1 MKRYLINRFIIHC
14 PLFFSL
20 VLLLTTG
27 CSEHESLQQDT
38 GKRVRIDIR
47 GEVQQE
53 YVTRA
58 NDGGFAD
65 GDNIGVFI
73 VNRDGG
79 NAVALNAEGNHADNV
94 KFTYDA
100 SSGLWAGAYD
110 LYWKDLS
117 TSVDAYSYYPFSS
130 SLSSVDAFPLTIR
143 DKQQGEADGEALS
156 GYEASDF
163 LWAKAENVAPG
174 NTINLK
180 HQHVMAG
187 VQVIL
192 EQGSGFTADSWN
204 TLQKV
209 VLIENTRV
217 NAQVNLS
224 TGTVSLADE
233 MVKTIIPQQNGSVW
247 RAVVA
252 PQAIAANKTLLNI
265 TVDGT
270 SYEFKRSSQTT
281 LQPGKLHKFT
291 IKVDKREPSGD
302 YAFSLISE
310 AITPW
315 ENDKESHN
323 GAAREYITINVDEGE
338 YLGDIIDQMGIDP
351 KEVINLKL
359 TGTIVG
365 SGSFD
370 YIRENLTNLEA
381 INMKTLRTKD
391 QYTFRWEG
399 GWGEPPYGMKTHND
413 DYIPFEAFDRMLFL
427 SYLVLPDSL
436 KGISGRAFNQTNL
449 HGSLILP
456 DGLKYIGG
464 GAFAQARALTG
475 ELYIPS
481 TVEYIGGD
489 AFSYTE
495 LSGELI
501 LPEHMIYLGDRAFGF
516 CKFLTGRIHI
526 PDGLDEVNAAW
537 WGTNITGVAVIPQ
550 GVKRIN
556 GIGCVVSDIIIP
568 EGVEEIKGPIAS
580 ADMPLFRGIYSDRL
594 YDFLTNDIKL
604 PKTLTKMCDWA
615 FGSAQMKHVS
625 LPEGLEFIET
635 RAFERC
641 NLQDTLTIPSTVI
654 QIKEGAFED
663 NEKLAAVILPKGLEE
678 IEGSAFRGCHS
689 LYYIQCLKPEPPVLA
704 GDAFNGVEK
713 NECALVVPEGSVDA
727 YRNAE
732 GWKEFKRISAYQ
744 NFVCRPMQ
752 AKLLNKSNTRTI
764 VLNSD
769 GNWKI
774 TSCPDWI
781 HPSKTSGFKKTE
793 LTVTIDAL
801 AHGSADREGSIIF
814 TLTDKTDAGG
824 KAITC
829 DYKVKQFNY
838 EYEEDGQAQLQKA
851 TKGTGINI
859 VFVGDGYDAEDIA
872 KGSFL
877 EDMKEGME
885 YFFAVEPYKTY
896 KEYFNV
902 YADFAL
908 SYESGVCSNVNIWR
922 QTKFGT
928 TYGSGANG
936 RLGIK
941 DIDVFNYVLNDVVN
955 SAITDANVNQSLIIC
970 VPNDNAYEGVTA
982 LYGSGAAIAF
992 VPHSRFDYPNDYR
1005 GLIQHEAG
1013 GHGFGKLGD
1022 EYVYHRDNIWTCSC
1036 ICCAHADHVAADKT
1050 LGWYRNLS
1058 LNGKYKEIDWTH
1070 LIFDSRYGDI
1080 VDIYEGAYMH
1090 GRGIYRS
1097 EVNSCMNNN
1106 VPYYNTISRQAIV
1119 ERIMEYSGG
1128 TFDFETFVSKDSRAM
1143 GEKFLTRSG
1152 GNGSAD
1158 GAMHAQMPI
1167 IRKGSPL
1174 DYLKKKG
1181 GNR

>member
-1 MKRYLINRFIIHC
+1 MNSQKITRNIFCLAA
-14 PLFFSL
+14 
-20 VLLLTTG
+20 VLLLAG

-79 NAVALNAEGNHADNV
+79 NAVALKAEGNHADNV

-100 SSGLWAGAYD
+100 ASGLWTGAYD

-117 TSVDAYSYYPFSS
+117 TSVDAYSYYPFNS
-130 SLSSVDAFPLTIR
+130 SLSSVEAFSVAIR
-143 DKQQGEADGEALS
+143 EKQQSVADGEVLS
-156 GYEASDF
+156 GYEASDI

-174 NTINLK
+174 NTIHLK

-224 TGTVSLADE
+224 TGAVSLADE
-233 MVKTIIPQQNGSVW
+233 TVKTIIPQQNGSVW

-252 PQAIAANKTLLNI
+252 PQTIAANKRLLNI

-281 LQPGKLHKFT
+281 LLSGKLHKFT
-291 IKVDKREPSGD
+291 IKVDKREPAGD
-302 YAFSLISE
+302 YEFTLISE

-323 GAAREYITINVDEGE
+323 GAAREYITINVNEGE
-338 YLGDIIDQMGIDP
+338 YIGDVVERMNLDP
-351 KEVINLKL
+351 KEIINLKL
-359 TGTIVG
+359 TGVILG
-365 SGSFD
+365 SQSFD
-370 YIRENLTNLEA
+370 YIHKNMENLVA
-381 INMKTLRTKD
+381 INMKTLRTKN
-391 QYTFRWEG
+391 QYTFRWQG
-399 GWGEPPYGMKTHND
+399 GWGDIPYGLKDYND
-413 DYIPFEAFDRMLFL
+413 DYIPFEAFDRMWYL
-427 SYLVLPDSL
+427 SYLILPDSL

-449 HGSLILP
+449 RGSLILP
-456 DGLKYIGG
+456 YGLKYIGG
-464 GAFAQARALTG
+464 EAFAQVRALTG

-481 TVEYIGGD
+481 TVEYIGDG
-489 AFSYTE
+489 AFCYTE
-495 LSGELI
+495 LSGEVV
-501 LPEHMIYLGDRAFGF
+501 LPEHMNFLGGNVFKE
-516 CKFLTGRIHI
+516 CKFLTGQIHI
-526 PDGLDEVNAAW
+526 PEGLDELNTSFAPNMTAKV
-537 WGTNITGVAVIPQ
+537 VQIPQ
-550 GVKRIN
+550 GVKKVK
-556 GIGCVVSDIIIP
+556 GLGGQPASVVIP
-568 EGVEEIKGPIAS
+568 EGVEEIGQYAFSNLPS
-580 ADMPLFRGIYSDRL
+580 LQG
-594 YDFLTNDIKL
+594 DIKI
-604 PKTLTKMCDWA
+604 PST
-615 FGSAQMKHVS
+615 VRVIV
-625 LPEGLEFIET
+625 PEGLEFIQGST
-635 RAFERC
+635 FYGCRY
-641 NLQDTLTIPSTVI
+641 LQDTITIPSTVI
-654 QIKEGAFED
+654 QIQSHAFHDCEKLNAVVLPKRLEEIKEGAFE
-663 NEKLAAVILPKGLEE
+663 NC
-678 IEGSAFRGCHS
+678 RS
-689 LYYIQCLKPEPPVLA
+689 LYYVQCLNPEPPILNSSS
-704 GDAFNGVEK
+704 FNGVEK

-727 YRNAE
+727 YRNAD
-732 GWKEFKRISAYQ
+732 GWKEFKRISAYR

>member
-1 MKRYLINRFIIHC
+1 MKRYLSKLSIIYY
-14 PLFFSL
+14 PLAFSAA
-20 VLLLTTG
+20 LLLMAG
-27 CSEHESLQQDT
+27 CSEHESLQQDA
-38 GKRVRIDIR
+38 GKRVRIDIH

-79 NAVALNAEGNHADNV
+79 NAVALKAEGNHADNV

-100 SSGLWAGAYD
+100 ESGLWTGAYD

-117 TSVDAYSYYPFSS
+117 TSVDAYSYYPFNS
-130 SLSSVDAFPLTIR
+130 SLSSVEAFPVTIR
-143 DKQQGEADGEALS
+143 EKQQGEADGEVLS

-180 HQHVMAG
+180 HRHVMAG
-187 VQVIL
+187 MQVIL

-217 NAQVNLS
+217 NTQVNLS
-224 TGTVSLADE
+224 TGAVSLADE
-233 MVKTIIPQQNGSVW
+233 TVKTIIPQQNGSVW

-252 PQAIAANKTLLNI
+252 PQIIAANKLLLNI

-291 IKVDKREPSGD
+291 IKVDKREPAGD
-302 YAFSLISE
+302 YEFSLISE

-323 GAAREYITINVDEGE
+323 GAAREYITINVEEGE
-338 YLGDIIDQMGIDP
+338 YLGDIIEGMKLDP
-351 KEVINLKL
+351 AEIVNLKL
-359 TGTIVG
+359 TGTIKG
-365 SGSFD
+365 NPSFD
-370 YIRENLTNLEA
+370 YIREKMKGVEA
-381 INMKTLRTKD
+381 LNMKELRTKD
-391 QYTFRWEG
+391 IRIRYWES
-399 GWGEPPYGMKTHND
+399 GWGDIPYGFKEVD
-413 DYIPFEAFDRMLFL
+413 DDWIPSMNMMYYL
-427 SYLVLPDSL
+427 SYIVWPDSV
-436 KGISGRAFNQTNL
+436 KGICSFEGSNL
-449 HGSLILP
+449 RGSLIFP
-456 DGLKYIGG
+456 EGLKYIYGTFGG
-464 GAFAQARALTG
+464 TSGFYDSQTPALSG

-481 TVEYIGGD
+481 TVVYIADGAFGGT
-489 AFSYTE
+489 A
-495 LSGELI
+495 LSGEVV
-501 LPEHMIYLGDRAFGF
+501 LPEKMIYLGDNAFGG
-516 CKFLTGRIHI
+516 CEFLTGQIHI
-526 PDGLDEVNAAW
+526 PEGLDVVNKAFAPNM
-537 WGTNITGVAVIPQ
+537 TAKVVQIPQ
-550 GVKRIN
+550 GVKKVN
-556 GIGCVVSDIIIP
+556 GIGGKPASIVFP
-568 EGVEEIKGPIAS
+568 EGVEEIGYGAFWGLTSLKGDLRLPSTLKAIAAS
-580 ADMPLFRGIYSDRL
+580 AFSD
-594 YDFLTNDIKL
+594 TN
-604 PKTLTKMCDWA
+604 
-615 FGSAQMKHVS
+615 FSHVS
-625 LPEGLEFIET
+625 LPDGLEIIDVGIFSHC
-635 RAFERC
+635 RS
-641 NLQDTLTIPSTVI
+641 LQDTLTIPSSVI
-654 QIKEGAFED
+654 QIKEEAFI
-663 NEKLAAVILPKGLEE
+663 NCEKINAVILPKGLEE
-678 IEGSAFRGCHS
+678 IKEGAFENCRS
-689 LYYIQCLKPEPPVLA
+689 LYYVQCLNPEPPVLA
-704 GDAFNGVEK
+704 SNAFNGVEK

-732 GWKEFKRISAYQ
+732 GWKEFKRISAYR

-769 GNWKI
+769 GNWEI

-793 LTVTIDAL
+793 MTVTIDAL
-801 AHGSADREGSIIF
+801 AHGSADREGKIVF
-814 TLTDKTDAGG
+814 KLTDKTDENGN
-824 KAITC
+824 AITC
-829 DYKVKQFNY
+829 DYDVKQFNY
-838 EYEEDGQAQLQKA
+838 EYDEDSQTQLQKA
-851 TKGTGINI
+851 TKGKGINI

-902 YADFAL
+902 YADFAM
-908 SYESGVCSNVNIWR
+908 SYESGVCSSVNIWR

-941 DIDVFNYVLNDVVN
+941 DIDVFNYVLNDVTN
-955 SAITDANVNQSLIIC
+955 SAITGANVNQSLIIC
-970 VPNDNAYEGVTA
+970 VPNDDAYEGVTA

-1022 EYVYHRDNIWTCSC
+1022 EYVYHRDNIWTCPC
-1036 ICCAHADHVAADKT
+1036 ICCAHADHVAADKA

-1058 LNGKYKEIDWTH
+1058 LNGRYKEIDWTH

-1090 GRGIYRS
+1090 GQGIYRS

-1106 VPYYNTISRQAIV
+1106 VPYYSTISRQAIV

-1158 GAMHAQMPI
+1158 GAMHLQMPI

>member
-79 NAVALNAEGNHADNV
+79 NAVALSAEGNHADNV

-100 SSGLWAGAYD
+100 SSGLWTGAYD

-192 EQGSGFTADSWN
+192 EQGSGFTEDNWSA
-204 TLQKV
+204 LQKI

-224 TGTVSLADE
+224 TGAVSLADE
-233 MVKTIIPQQNGSVW
+233 VVKTIIPQQNGSVW

-252 PQAIAANKTLLNI
+252 PQTIAANTLLLNI

-270 SYEFKRSSQTT
+270 SYEFKRSSQTI

-302 YAFSLISE
+302 YEFSLISE

-323 GAAREYITINVDEGE
+323 GAAREYITINVEEGE
-338 YLGDIIDQMGIDP
+338 YLGDIIESMKLDP
-351 KEVINLKL
+351 MEIVNLKL
-359 TGTIVG
+359 TGTIKG
-365 SGSFD
+365 NQSFD
-370 YIRENLTNLEA
+370 FIREKMKGIEA
-381 INMKTLRTKD
+381 LNMKELRTKEIFI
-391 QYTFRWEG
+391 QYG
-399 GWGEPPYGMKTHND
+399 DMPYDIKQVSD
-413 DYIPFEAFDRMLFL
+413 DWIPSMNMMYYL
-427 SYLVLPDSL
+427 SYIVWPDSV
-436 KGISGRAFNQTNL
+436 KGICSFEGSNL
-449 HGSLILP
+449 RGSLIFP
-456 DGLKYIGG
+456 EGLKYIYGTFGG
-464 GAFAQARALTG
+464 TSGFYKSQTPALSG

-481 TVEYIGGD
+481 TVVYIADGAFGGT
-489 AFSYTE
+489 A
-495 LSGELI
+495 LSGEVV
-501 LPEHMIYLGDRAFGF
+501 LPEKMIYLGNNAFGG
-516 CKFLTGRIHI
+516 CEFLTGRIHI
-526 PDGLDEVNAAW
+526 PEGLDVLNKAFAPNM
-537 WGTNITGVAVIPQ
+537 TAKVVQIPQ
-550 GVKRIN
+550 GIKKVN
-556 GIGCVVSDIIIP
+556 GIGGKPASVIFP
-568 EGVEEIKGPIAS
+568 EGVEEIGNEAFWGVS
-580 ADMPLFRGIYSDRL
+580 SLQGDL
-594 YDFLTNDIKL
+594 KL
-604 PKTLTKMCDWA
+604 PSTIKTIGRVAFSGTKI
-615 FGSAQMKHVS
+615 SHVS
-625 LPEGLEFIET
+625 LPENLEVIYDNTFSDCK
-635 RAFERC
+635 F
-641 NLQDTLTIPSTVI
+641 LQDTLTIPWSVI
-654 QIKEGAFED
+654 RIEDNAFAGCEKLDALIIPKGVEEIKGGAF
-663 NEKLAAVILPKGLEE
+663 G
-678 IEGSAFRGCHS
+678 GCHS

-713 NECALVVPEGSVDA
+713 NECALVVPEGSVNA

-752 AKLLNKSNTRTI
+752 AKLLNKGNTRTI

-769 GNWKI
+769 GHWEI

-781 HPSKTSGFKKTE
+781 RPSKTSGFKKTE
-793 LTVTIDAL
+793 MTVTIDDL
-801 AHGSADREGSIIF
+801 AHGSADREGSIVF
-814 TLTDKTDAGG
+814 TLTDKTDGDG
-824 KAITC
+824 NAITC

-838 EYEEDGQAQLQKA
+838 EYDEDGQTQLQKA
-851 TKGTGINI
+851 TKGKGINI

-877 EDMKEGME
+877 QDMKEGME

-902 YADFAL
+902 YADFAM
-908 SYESGVCSNVNIWR
+908 SYESGVCSSVNIWR

-936 RLGIK
+936 RLGIN
-941 DIDVFNYVLNDVVN
+941 DADVFNYVLNDVTG
-955 SAITDANVNQSLIIC
+955 SAITSGNVDQSLIIC
-970 VPNDNAYEGVTA
+970 VPNDDAYEGVTA
-982 LYGSGAAIAF
+982 MYSSGAAIAF

-1022 EYVYHRDNIWTCSC
+1022 EYVYHRENIWTCPC
-1036 ICCAHADHVAADKT
+1036 ICCAHADHVAADKA

-1128 TFDFETFVSKDSRAM
+1128 SFDFETFVSKDSRAM

-1181 GNR
+1181 GKR

>member
-1 MKRYLINRFIIHC
+1 MKRYLSKLSIIHY
-14 PLFFSL
+14 PLFISAA
-20 VLLLTTG
+20 LLLMAG

-47 GEVQQE
+47 GEVLQE

-79 NAVALNAEGNHADNV
+79 NAVALKAEGNHADNV

-100 SSGLWAGAYD
+100 ASGLWTGAYD

-117 TSVDAYSYYPFSS
+117 TSVDAYSYYPFNS
-130 SLSSVDAFPLTIR
+130 SLSSVEAFPVTIR
-143 DKQQGEADGEALS
+143 EKQQGVADGEVLS
-156 GYEASDF
+156 GYEASDI

-192 EQGSGFTADSWN
+192 EQGSGFTADSWS

-217 NAQVNLS
+217 NTQINLS

-233 MVKTIIPQQNGSVW
+233 TVKTIIPQQNGYVW

-252 PQAIAANKTLLNI
+252 PQTIAANKTLLSI

-281 LQPGKLHKFT
+281 LLPGKLHKFT

-302 YAFSLISE
+302 YAFTLISE

-323 GAAREYITINVDEGE
+323 GAAREYITIHVNEGE
-338 YLGDIIDQMGIDP
+338 FLGDVVESMGLDP
-351 KEVINLKL
+351 KEIINLKL
-359 TGTIVG
+359 TGFLVG
-365 SGSFD
+365 DNNFT
-370 YIRENLTNLEA
+370 YIRGSLTNLEA

-391 QYTFRWEG
+391 QYAFYWEG
-399 GWGEPPYGMKTHND
+399 GWGEPPYGMKPSND
-413 DYIPFEAFDRMLFL
+413 DYIPMDAFVDMNTLN
-427 SYLVLPDSL
+427 YVVWPDSL
-436 KGISGRAFNQTNL
+436 KGIGTGAFAGTGL
-449 HGSLILP
+449 RGSLILP
-456 DGLKYIGG
+456 EGLIFIGG
-464 GAFAQARALTG
+464 DAFCAWNKQATNLTG
-475 ELYIPS
+475 DLYIPS
-481 TVEYIGGD
+481 TVEYIGDMAFGNYD
-489 AFSYTE
+489 AGARCFFKNE
-495 LSGELI
+495 LV
-501 LPEHMIYLGDRAFGF
+501 LPSRMRYLGSGAFAG
-516 CKFLTGRIHI
+516 CPLLTGIIRI
-526 PDGLDEVNAAW
+526 PEGLDVVNKAFAPNM
-537 WGTNITGVAVIPQ
+537 TAKVVQIPQ
-550 GVKRIN
+550 GVKKVN
-556 GIGCVVSDIIIP
+556 GLGGQPASIIFP
-568 EGVEEIKGPIAS
+568 EGVEEIGGDAFNGMS
-580 ADMPLFRGIYSDRL
+580 SLCG
-594 YDFLTNDIKL
+594 DISL
-604 PKTLTKMCDWA
+604 PSTLRKIDHGA
-615 FGSAQMKHVS
+615 FAGTRISHVG
-625 LPEGLEFIET
+625 LPEGLEMIIESSF
-635 RAFERC
+635 RGCRY
-641 NLQDTLTIPSTVI
+641 LQDTLYIPSSVI
-654 QIKEGAFED
+654 QIQHDAFNEC
-663 NEKLAAVILPKGLEE
+663 EKLEAVILPKNLQE
-678 IEGSAFRGCHS
+678 IKDGAFNGCRS
-689 LYYIQCLKPEPPVLA
+689 LYYVQCLNPEPPVLA
-704 GDAFNGVEK
+704 GNAFNGVEK

-727 YRNAE
+727 YRNAA

-774 TSCPDWI
+774 SSCPDWI

-793 LTVTIDAL
+793 MTVTIDAL

-814 TLTDKTDAGG
+814 TLTDKTDGDG
-824 KAITC
+824 NAITC
-829 DYKVKQFNY
+829 DYKVKQFDY
-838 EYEEDGQAQLQKA
+838 EYDEDGQTQLQKA
-851 TKGTGINI
+851 TKGKGINI

-872 KGSFL
+872 TGSFF

-902 YADFAL
+902 YADFAM

-928 TYGSGANG
+928 TYSSGANG

-941 DIDVFNYVLNDVVN
+941 DIDVFNYVLNDVAN

-970 VPNDNAYEGVTA
+970 VPNDDAYEGVTA
-982 LYGSGAAIAF
+982 MYSSGAAIAF
-992 VPHSRFDYPNDYR
+992 VPHSRYDYPNDYR

-1022 EYVYHRDNIWTCSC
+1022 EYIYHRENIWNCPC
-1036 ICCAHADHVAADKT
+1036 VCCAHAEHVAADKT

-1058 LNGKYKEIDWTH
+1058 LNGRYKEIDWTH

-1090 GRGIYRS
+1090 GQGIYRS

-1106 VPYYNTISRQAIV
+1106 VPYYSTISRQAIV

>member
-100 SSGLWAGAYD
+100 SSGLWTGAYD

-192 EQGSGFTADSWN
+192 EQGSGFTEDNWSS
-204 TLQKV
+204 LQKI

-224 TGTVSLADE
+224 TGAVSLADE
-233 MVKTIIPQQNGSVW
+233 VVKTIIPQQNGSVW

-252 PQAIAANKTLLNI
+252 PQTIAANTLLLNI

-270 SYEFKRSSQTT
+270 SYEFKRSSQTI

-302 YAFSLISE
+302 YEFSLISE

-323 GAAREYITINVDEGE
+323 GAAREYITINVEEGE
-338 YLGDIIDQMGIDP
+338 YLGDIIESMKLDP
-351 KEVINLKL
+351 MEIVNLKL
-359 TGTIVG
+359 TGTIKG
-365 SGSFD
+365 NQSFD
-370 YIRENLTNLEA
+370 FIREKMKGIEA
-381 INMKTLRTKD
+381 LNMKELRTKEIFI
-391 QYTFRWEG
+391 QYG
-399 GWGEPPYGMKTHND
+399 DMPYDIKQVSD
-413 DYIPFEAFDRMLFL
+413 DWIPSMNMMYYL
-427 SYLVLPDSL
+427 SYIVWPDSV
-436 KGISGRAFNQTNL
+436 KGICSFEGSNL
-449 HGSLILP
+449 RGSLIFP
-456 DGLKYIGG
+456 EGLKYIYGTFGG
-464 GAFAQARALTG
+464 TSGFYKSQTPALSG

-481 TVEYIGGD
+481 TVVYIADGAFGGT
-489 AFSYTE
+489 A
-495 LSGELI
+495 LSGEVV
-501 LPEHMIYLGDRAFGF
+501 LPEKMIYLGNNAFGG
-516 CKFLTGRIHI
+516 CEFLTGRIHI
-526 PDGLDEVNAAW
+526 PEGLDVLNKAFAPNM
-537 WGTNITGVAVIPQ
+537 TAKVVQIPQ
-550 GVKRIN
+550 GIKKVN
-556 GIGCVVSDIIIP
+556 GIGGKPASVIFP
-568 EGVEEIKGPIAS
+568 EGVEEIGNEAFWGVS
-580 ADMPLFRGIYSDRL
+580 SLQGDL
-594 YDFLTNDIKL
+594 KL
-604 PKTLTKMCDWA
+604 PSTIKTIGRVAFSGTKI
-615 FGSAQMKHVS
+615 SHVS
-625 LPEGLEFIET
+625 LPENLEVIYDNTFSDCK
-635 RAFERC
+635 F
-641 NLQDTLTIPSTVI
+641 LQDTLTIPWSVI
-654 QIKEGAFED
+654 RIEDNAFAGCEKLDALIIPKGVEEIKGGAF
-663 NEKLAAVILPKGLEE
+663 G
-678 IEGSAFRGCHS
+678 GCHS

-713 NECALVVPEGSVDA
+713 NECALVVPEGSVNA

-752 AKLLNKSNTRTI
+752 AKLLNKGNTRTI

-769 GNWKI
+769 GHWEI

-781 HPSKTSGFKKTE
+781 RPSKTSGFKKTE
-793 LTVTIDAL
+793 MTVTIDDL
-801 AHGSADREGSIIF
+801 AHGSADREGSIVF
-814 TLTDKTDAGG
+814 TLTDKTDGDG
-824 KAITC
+824 NAITC
-829 DYKVKQFNY
+829 DYKLKQFNY
-838 EYEEDGQAQLQKA
+838 EYDEDGQTQLQKA
-851 TKGTGINI
+851 TKGKGINI

-877 EDMKEGME
+877 QDMKEGME

-902 YADFAL
+902 YADFAM
-908 SYESGVCSNVNIWR
+908 SYESGVCSSVNIWR

-936 RLGIK
+936 RLGIN
-941 DIDVFNYVLNDVVN
+941 DADVFNYVLNDVTG
-955 SAITDANVNQSLIIC
+955 SAITSGNVDQSLIIC
-970 VPNDNAYEGVTA
+970 VPNDDAYEGVTA
-982 LYGSGAAIAF
+982 MYSSGAAIAF

-1022 EYVYHRDNIWTCSC
+1022 EYVYHRENIWTCPC
-1036 ICCAHADHVAADKT
+1036 ICCAHADHVAADKA

-1128 TFDFETFVSKDSRAM
+1128 SFDFETFVSKDSRAM

-1181 GNR
+1181 GKR

>member
-1 MKRYLINRFIIHC
+1 MKRYQINRFIIHC

-20 VLLLTTG
+20 ALLLTTG

-47 GEVQQE
+47 GEIQQE

-79 NAVALNAEGNHADNV
+79 NAVALSAEGNHADNV

-100 SSGLWAGAYD
+100 SSGLWTGAYD

-130 SLSSVDAFPLTIR
+130 SLSSVEAFPVTIR

-192 EQGSGFTADSWN
+192 EQGSGFTEDNWSA
-204 TLQKV
+204 LQKI

-224 TGTVSLADE
+224 TGVVSLADE
-233 MVKTIIPQQNGSVW
+233 AVKTIIPQQNGSVW

-252 PQAIAANKTLLNI
+252 PQTIAANTLLLNI

-270 SYEFKRSSQTT
+270 SYEFKRSSQTI

-302 YAFSLISE
+302 YEFSLISE

-323 GAAREYITINVDEGE
+323 GAAREYITINVEEGE
-338 YLGDIIDQMGIDP
+338 YLGDIIESMKLDP
-351 KEVINLKL
+351 MEIVNLKL
-359 TGTIVG
+359 TGTIKG
-365 SGSFD
+365 NQSFD
-370 YIRENLTNLEA
+370 FIREKMKGIEA
-381 INMKTLRTKD
+381 LNMKELRTKEIFI
-391 QYTFRWEG
+391 QYG
-399 GWGEPPYGMKTHND
+399 DMPYDIKQVSD
-413 DYIPFEAFDRMLFL
+413 DWIPSMNMMYYL
-427 SYLVLPDSL
+427 SYIVWPDSV
-436 KGISGRAFNQTNL
+436 KGICSFEGSNL
-449 HGSLILP
+449 RGSLIFP
-456 DGLKYIGG
+456 EGLKYIYGTFGG
-464 GAFAQARALTG
+464 TSGFYNSQTPALSG

-481 TVEYIGGD
+481 TVVYIADGAFGGT
-489 AFSYTE
+489 A
-495 LSGELI
+495 LSGEVV
-501 LPEHMIYLGDRAFGF
+501 LPEKMIYLGNNAFGG
-516 CKFLTGRIHI
+516 CEFLTGRIHI
-526 PDGLDEVNAAW
+526 PEGLDVLNKAFAPNM
-537 WGTNITGVAVIPQ
+537 TAKVVQIPQ
-550 GVKRIN
+550 GIKKVN
-556 GIGCVVSDIIIP
+556 GIGGKPASVIFP
-568 EGVEEIKGPIAS
+568 EGVEEIGNEAFWGVS
-580 ADMPLFRGIYSDRL
+580 SLQGDL
-594 YDFLTNDIKL
+594 KL
-604 PKTLTKMCDWA
+604 PSTIKTIGRVAFSGTKI
-615 FGSAQMKHVS
+615 SHVS
-625 LPEGLEFIET
+625 LPENLEVIYDNTFSDCK
-635 RAFERC
+635 F
-641 NLQDTLTIPSTVI
+641 LQDTLTIPSSVI
-654 QIKEGAFED
+654 RIEDNAFAGCEKLDALIIPKGVEEIKGGAF
-663 NEKLAAVILPKGLEE
+663 G
-678 IEGSAFRGCHS
+678 GCHS

-713 NECALVVPEGSVDA
+713 NECALVVPEGSVNA

-752 AKLLNKSNTRTI
+752 AKLLNKGNTRTI

-769 GNWKI
+769 GHWEI

-781 HPSKTSGFKKTE
+781 RPSKTSGFKKTE
-793 LTVTIDAL
+793 MTVTIDDL
-801 AHGSADREGSIIF
+801 AHGSADREGSIVF
-814 TLTDKTDAGG
+814 TLTDKTDGDG
-824 KAITC
+824 NAITC

-838 EYEEDGQAQLQKA
+838 EYDEDGQTQLQKA
-851 TKGTGINI
+851 TKGKGINI

-877 EDMKEGME
+877 QDMKEGME

-902 YADFAL
+902 YADFAM

-936 RLGIK
+936 RLGIN
-941 DIDVFNYVLNDVVN
+941 DADVFNYVLNDVTG
-955 SAITDANVNQSLIIC
+955 SAITSGNVDQSLIIC
-970 VPNDNAYEGVTA
+970 VPNDDAYEGVTA
-982 LYGSGAAIAF
+982 MYSSGAAIAF

-1022 EYVYHRDNIWTCSC
+1022 EYVYHRESIWTCPC
-1036 ICCAHADHVAADKT
+1036 ICCAHADHVAADKA

-1128 TFDFETFVSKDSRAM
+1128 SFDFETFVSKDSRAM

-1181 GNR
+1181 GKR

>member
-1 MKRYLINRFIIHC
+1 MNSQKIKRNISCFAA
-14 PLFFSL
+14 
-20 VLLLTTG
+20 VLLLAG

-47 GEVQQE
+47 GEVRQE

-73 VNRDGG
+73 VNRDEG
-79 NAVALNAEGNHADNV
+79 NAVALSAEGNHADNV

-100 SSGLWAGAYD
+100 SSGLWTGAYD
-110 LYWKDLS
+110 LYWKDLR

-192 EQGSGFTADSWN
+192 EQGSGFTTDSWSA
-204 TLQKV
+204 LQKI

-224 TGTVSLADE
+224 TGAVSLADE
-233 MVKTIIPQQNGSVW
+233 TVKTIIPQQNGSVW

-252 PQAIAANKTLLNI
+252 PQTIAANTLLLSV

-270 SYEFKRSSQTT
+270 SYEFKRSSQTI

-302 YAFSLISE
+302 YEFTLISE

-323 GAAREYITINVDEGE
+323 GAAREYITINVEEGE
-338 YLGDIIDQMGIDP
+338 YLGDIIEGMKLDP
-351 KEVINLKL
+351 AEIVNLKL
-359 TGTIVG
+359 TGTIKG
-365 SGSFD
+365 NQSFD
-370 YIRENLTNLEA
+370 YIMEEMKGIEA
-381 INMKTLRTKD
+381 LNMKELRTKD
-391 QYTFRWEG
+391 IRIRYWES
-399 GWGEPPYGMKTHND
+399 GWGDIPYGFKEVD
-413 DYIPFEAFDRMLFL
+413 DDWIPSMNMMYYL
-427 SYLVLPDSL
+427 SYIVWPDSV
-436 KGISGRAFNQTNL
+436 KGICSFEGSNL
-449 HGSLILP
+449 RGSLIFP
-456 DGLKYIGG
+456 EGLKYIYGTFGG
-464 GAFAQARALTG
+464 TSGFYNSQTPALSG

-481 TVEYIGGD
+481 TVVYIADGAFGGT
-489 AFSYTE
+489 A
-495 LSGELI
+495 LSGEVV
-501 LPEHMIYLGDRAFGF
+501 LPEKMIYLGNNAFGG
-516 CKFLTGRIHI
+516 CEFLTGRIHI
-526 PDGLDEVNAAW
+526 PEGLDVLNKAFAPNM
-537 WGTNITGVAVIPQ
+537 TAKVVQIPQ
-550 GVKRIN
+550 GIKKVN
-556 GIGCVVSDIIIP
+556 GIGGKPASVIFP
-568 EGVEEIKGPIAS
+568 EGVEVIGNEAFWGVS
-580 ADMPLFRGIYSDRL
+580 SLQGDL
-594 YDFLTNDIKL
+594 KL
-604 PKTLTKMCDWA
+604 PSTIKTIGRVA
-615 FGSAQMKHVS
+615 FSGTNISHVS
-625 LPEGLEFIET
+625 LPENLEVIYDNTFSDCK
-635 RAFERC
+635 F
-641 NLQDTLTIPSTVI
+641 LQDTLTIPSSVI
-654 QIKEGAFED
+654 RIEENAFAGCEKLDALIIPKGVEEIKGGAF
-663 NEKLAAVILPKGLEE
+663 G
-678 IEGSAFRGCHS
+678 GCHS

-713 NECALVVPEGSVDA
+713 NECALVVPEGSVNA

-744 NFVCRPMQ
+744 NFICRPMQ
-752 AKLLNKSNTRTI
+752 AKLLNKGNTRTI

-769 GNWKI
+769 GNWEI

-781 HPSKTSGFKKTE
+781 HPSMTSGFKKTE
-793 LTVTIDAL
+793 MTVTIDAL
-801 AHGSADREGSIIF
+801 ARGSADREGSIIF
-814 TLTDKTDAGG
+814 TLKDKTDDDGN
-824 KAITC
+824 AITC
-829 DYKVKQFNY
+829 DYKVRQFNY
-838 EYEEDGQAQLQKA
+838 EYDEDGQAQLQKA
-851 TKGTGINI
+851 TKGKGINI

-877 EDMKEGME
+877 QDMKEGME

-902 YADFAL
+902 YADFAM

-936 RLGIK
+936 RLGIN
-941 DIDVFNYVLNDVVN
+941 DADVFNYVLNDVTG
-955 SAITDANVNQSLIIC
+955 SAITSRNVDQSLIIC
-970 VPNDNAYEGVTA
+970 VPNDDAYEGVTA
-982 LYGSGAAIAF
+982 MYSSGAAIAF

-1022 EYVYHRDNIWTCSC
+1022 EYIYHRDNIWTCPC
-1036 ICCAHADHVAADKT
+1036 ICCAHADHVAADKA

>member
-1 MKRYLINRFIIHC
+1 MNSQKIKRNISCFAA
-14 PLFFSL
+14 
-20 VLLLTTG
+20 VLLLAG

-47 GEVQQE
+47 GEVRQE

-73 VNRDGG
+73 VNRDEG
-79 NAVALNAEGNHADNV
+79 NAVALSAEGNHADNV

-100 SSGLWAGAYD
+100 SSGLWTGAYD
-110 LYWKDLS
+110 LYWKDLR

-192 EQGSGFTADSWN
+192 EQGSGFTTDSWSA
-204 TLQKV
+204 LQKI

-224 TGTVSLADE
+224 TGAVSLADE
-233 MVKTIIPQQNGSVW
+233 TVKTIIPQQNGSVW

-252 PQAIAANKTLLNI
+252 PQTIAANTLLLSV

-270 SYEFKRSSQTT
+270 SYEFKRSSQTI

-302 YAFSLISE
+302 YEFTLISE

-323 GAAREYITINVDEGE
+323 GAAREYITINVEEGE
-338 YLGDIIDQMGIDP
+338 YLGDIIEGMKLDP
-351 KEVINLKL
+351 AEIVNLKL
-359 TGTIVG
+359 TGTIKG
-365 SGSFD
+365 NQSFD
-370 YIRENLTNLEA
+370 YIMEKMKGIEA
-381 INMKTLRTKD
+381 LNMKELRTKD
-391 QYTFRWEG
+391 IRIRYWES
-399 GWGEPPYGMKTHND
+399 GWGDIPYGFQEVD
-413 DYIPFEAFDRMLFL
+413 DDWIPSMNMMYYL
-427 SYLVLPDSL
+427 SYIVWPDSV
-436 KGISGRAFNQTNL
+436 KGICSFEGSNL
-449 HGSLILP
+449 RGSLIFP
-456 DGLKYIGG
+456 EGLKYIYGTFGG
-464 GAFAQARALTG
+464 TSGFYNSQTPALSG

-481 TVEYIGGD
+481 TVVYIADGAFGGT
-489 AFSYTE
+489 A
-495 LSGELI
+495 LSGEVV
-501 LPEHMIYLGDRAFGF
+501 LPEKMIYLGNNAFGG
-516 CKFLTGRIHI
+516 CEFLTGRIHI
-526 PDGLDEVNAAW
+526 PEGLDVLNKAFAPNM
-537 WGTNITGVAVIPQ
+537 TAKVVQIPQ
-550 GVKRIN
+550 GIKKVN
-556 GIGCVVSDIIIP
+556 GIGGKPASVIFP
-568 EGVEEIKGPIAS
+568 EGVEVIGNEAFWGVS
-580 ADMPLFRGIYSDRL
+580 SLQGDL
-594 YDFLTNDIKL
+594 KL
-604 PKTLTKMCDWA
+604 PSTIKTIGRVA
-615 FGSAQMKHVS
+615 FSGTNISHVS
-625 LPEGLEFIET
+625 LPENLEVIYDNTFSDCK
-635 RAFERC
+635 F
-641 NLQDTLTIPSTVI
+641 LQDTLTIPSSVI
-654 QIKEGAFED
+654 RIEENAFAGCEKLDALIIPKGVEEIKGGAF
-663 NEKLAAVILPKGLEE
+663 G
-678 IEGSAFRGCHS
+678 GCHS

-713 NECALVVPEGSVDA
+713 NECALVVPEGSVNA

-744 NFVCRPMQ
+744 NFICRPMQ
-752 AKLLNKSNTRTI
+752 AKLLNKGNTRTI

-769 GNWKI
+769 GNWEI

-781 HPSKTSGFKKTE
+781 HPSMTSGFKKTE
-793 LTVTIDAL
+793 MTVTIDAL
-801 AHGSADREGSIIF
+801 ARGSADREGSIIF
-814 TLTDKTDAGG
+814 TLKDKTDDDGN
-824 KAITC
+824 AITC
-829 DYKVKQFNY
+829 DYKVRQFNY
-838 EYEEDGQAQLQKA
+838 EYDEDGQAQLQKA
-851 TKGTGINI
+851 TKGKGINI

-877 EDMKEGME
+877 QDMKEGME

-902 YADFAL
+902 YADFAM

-936 RLGIK
+936 RLGIN
-941 DIDVFNYVLNDVVN
+941 DADVFNYVLNDVTG
-955 SAITDANVNQSLIIC
+955 SAITSRNVDQSLIIC
-970 VPNDNAYEGVTA
+970 VPNDDAYEGVTA
-982 LYGSGAAIAF
+982 MYSSGAAIAF

-1022 EYVYHRDNIWTCSC
+1022 EYIYHRDNIWTCPC
-1036 ICCAHADHVAADKT
+1036 ICCAHADHVAADKA

>member
-1 MKRYLINRFIIHC
+1 MNSQKITRNIFCLAA
-14 PLFFSL
+14 
-20 VLLLTTG
+20 VLLLAG

-79 NAVALNAEGNHADNV
+79 NAVAMKAEGNHADNV
-94 KFTYDA
+94 KFTYDVA
-100 SSGLWAGAYD
+100 SGLWTGAYD

-117 TSVDAYSYYPFSS
+117 TSVDAYSYYPFNS
-130 SLSSVDAFPLTIR
+130 SLSSVEAFSVAIR
-143 DKQQGEADGEALS
+143 EKQQSVADGEVLS
-156 GYEASDF
+156 GYEASDI

-174 NTINLK
+174 NTIHLK

-224 TGTVSLADE
+224 TGAVSLADE
-233 MVKTIIPQQNGSVW
+233 TVKTIIPQQNGSVW

-252 PQAIAANKTLLNI
+252 PQTIAANKRLLNI

-281 LQPGKLHKFT
+281 LLSGKLHKFT
-291 IKVDKREPSGD
+291 IKVDKREPAGD
-302 YAFSLISE
+302 YEFTLISE

-323 GAAREYITINVDEGE
+323 GAAREYITINVNEGE
-338 YLGDIIDQMGIDP
+338 YIGDVVERMNLDP
-351 KEVINLKL
+351 KEIINLKL
-359 TGTIVG
+359 TGVILG
-365 SGSFD
+365 SQSFD
-370 YIRENLTNLEA
+370 YIHKNMENLVA
-381 INMKTLRTKD
+381 INMKTLRTKN
-391 QYTFRWEG
+391 QYTFRWQG
-399 GWGEPPYGMKTHND
+399 GWGDIPYGLKDYND
-413 DYIPFEAFDRMLFL
+413 DYIPFEAFDRMWYL
-427 SYLVLPDSL
+427 SYLILPDSL

-449 HGSLILP
+449 RGSLILP
-456 DGLKYIGG
+456 YGLKYIGG
-464 GAFAQARALTG
+464 EAFAQVRALTG

-481 TVEYIGGD
+481 TVEYIGDG
-489 AFSYTE
+489 AFCYTE
-495 LSGELI
+495 LSGEVV
-501 LPEHMIYLGDRAFGF
+501 LPEHMNFLGGNVFKE
-516 CKFLTGRIHI
+516 CKFLTGQIHI
-526 PDGLDEVNAAW
+526 PEGLDELNTSFAPNMTAKV
-537 WGTNITGVAVIPQ
+537 VQIPQ
-550 GVKRIN
+550 GVKKVK
-556 GIGCVVSDIIIP
+556 GLGGQPASVVIP
-568 EGVEEIKGPIAS
+568 EGVEEIGQYAFSNLPS
-580 ADMPLFRGIYSDRL
+580 LQG
-594 YDFLTNDIKL
+594 DIKI
-604 PKTLTKMCDWA
+604 PSTVRVIGGEA
-615 FGSAQMKHVS
+615 FVNTSISHIS
-625 LPEGLEFIET
+625 LPEGLEFIQGST
-635 RAFERC
+635 FYGCRY
-641 NLQDTLTIPSTVI
+641 LQDTITIPSTVI
-654 QIKEGAFED
+654 QIQSHAFHDCEKLNAVVLPKRLEEIKEGAFE
-663 NEKLAAVILPKGLEE
+663 NC
-678 IEGSAFRGCHS
+678 RS
-689 LYYIQCLKPEPPVLA
+689 LYYVQCLNPEPPILNSSS
-704 GDAFNGVEK
+704 FNGVEK

-727 YRNAE
+727 YRNAD
-732 GWKEFKRISAYQ
+732 GWKEFKRISAYR

>member
-1 MKRYLINRFIIHC
+1 MITRNISCFAA
-14 PLFFSL
+14 
-20 VLLLTTG
+20 VLLLAG
-27 CSEHESLQQDT
+27 CSEHESLQQDA

-79 NAVALNAEGNHADNV
+79 NAVALKAEGNHADNV

-100 SSGLWAGAYD
+100 ESGLWTGAYD

-130 SLSSVDAFPLTIR
+130 SLSSVEAFPVTIR
-143 DKQQGEADGEALS
+143 EKQQGEADGEVLS

-163 LWAKAENVAPG
+163 LWAKAENVTPG
-174 NTINLK
+174 NTIHLK

-192 EQGSGFTADSWN
+192 EQGSGFTADSWSS
-204 TLQKV
+204 LQKV
-209 VLIENTRV
+209 VLVENTRV

-224 TGTVSLADE
+224 TGAVSLADE
-233 MVKTIIPQQNGSVW
+233 TVKTIIPQQNGSVW

-252 PQAIAANKTLLNI
+252 PQTIAANTLLLNI

-270 SYEFKRSSQTT
+270 SYEFRRSSQTT
-281 LQPGKLHKFT
+281 FQPGKLHKFT
-291 IKVDKREPSGD
+291 IKVDKREPAGD
-302 YAFSLISE
+302 YEFSLISE

-323 GAAREYITINVDEGE
+323 GAAREYITINVEEGE
-338 YLGDIIDQMGIDP
+338 YLGDIIESMKLDP
-351 KEVINLKL
+351 KEIVNLKL
-359 TGTIVG
+359 TGTIKG
-365 SGSFD
+365 NQSFD
-370 YIRENLTNLEA
+370 YIREKMKGIEA
-381 INMKTLRTKD
+381 LNMKDLRTKEIRIR
-391 QYTFRWEG
+391 YWED
-399 GWGEPPYGMKTHND
+399 GWGDIPYGFKEVD
-413 DYIPFEAFDRMLFL
+413 DDWIPNMNMMYYL
-427 SYLVLPDSL
+427 SYIVWPDSV
-436 KGISGRAFNQTNL
+436 KGICSFEGTNL
-449 HGSLILP
+449 RGSLIFP
-456 DGLKYIGG
+456 EGLKYIYGTFSG
-464 GAFAQARALTG
+464 TSGFYDSQTPALSG

-481 TVEYIGGD
+481 TVVYIADGAFGGT
-489 AFSYTE
+489 A
-495 LSGELI
+495 LSGEVV
-501 LPEHMIYLGDRAFGF
+501 LPEKMLYLGNNAFGG
-516 CKFLTGRIHI
+516 CEFLTGQIHI
-526 PDGLDEVNAAW
+526 PEGLDVVNKAFAPNM
-537 WGTNITGVAVIPQ
+537 TAKVVQIPQ
-550 GVKRIN
+550 GVKKVN
-556 GIGCVVSDIIIP
+556 GIGGKPASVIFP
-568 EGVEEIKGPIAS
+568 EGVEEIGS
-580 ADMPLFRGIYSDRL
+580 ESFWGVTSLQGDL
-594 YDFLTNDIKL
+594 KL
-604 PKTLTKMCDWA
+604 PSTIKTIGRVA
-615 FGSAQMKHVS
+615 FSGTNISHVS
-625 LPEGLEFIET
+625 LPENIEVIYDN
-635 RAFERC
+635 AFSYC
-641 NLQDTLTIPSTVI
+641 KFLQDTLTIPSSVVRI
-654 QIKEGAFED
+654 EENAFA
-663 NEKLAAVILPKGLEE
+663 NCEKLDALILPKGIEE
-678 IEGSAFRGCHS
+678 IKGGAFGGCHS
-689 LYYIQCLKPEPPVLA
+689 LYYIQCLKSEPPVLS

-727 YRNAE
+727 YRNAD

-752 AKLLNKSNTRTI
+752 AKLLNKGNTRTI

-769 GNWKI
+769 GNWEV

-793 LTVTIDAL
+793 MTVTIDAL

-814 TLTDKTDAGG
+814 TLTDKTDADGN
-824 KAITC
+824 AITC

-838 EYEEDGQAQLQKA
+838 EYDEDSQAQLQKA
-851 TKGTGINI
+851 TKGKGINI
-859 VFVGDGYDAEDIA
+859 VFVGDGYDAENIA
-872 KGSFL
+872 TGSFL

-902 YADFAL
+902 YADFAM

-941 DIDVFNYVLNDVVN
+941 DIDVFNYVLNDVAN

-970 VPNDNAYEGVTA
+970 VPNDDAYEGVTA

-1022 EYVYHRDNIWTCSC
+1022 EYVYHRENIWTCPC
-1036 ICCAHADHVAADKT
+1036 TCCAHADHVAADKA

-1058 LNGKYKEIDWTH
+1058 LNGRYKEVDWTH

-1090 GRGIYRS
+1090 GMGIYRS
-1097 EVNSCMNNN
+1097 ELNSCMNNN
-1106 VPYYNTISRQAIV
+1106 VPYYSTISRQAIV

-1152 GNGSAD
+1152 GNGSVD

>member
-1 MKRYLINRFIIHC
+1 MMKIRRSIIC
-14 PLFFSL
+14 LSAAFL
-20 VLLLTTG
+20 MAG
-27 CSEHESLQQDT
+27 CSDHDYTQENAGRT
-38 GKRVRIDIR
+38 KIDIHS
-47 GEVQQE
+47 EVQQE

-58 NDGGFAD
+58 SDGGFAD

-79 NAVALNAEGNHADNV
+79 EPVALKPEGNHADNV
-94 KFTYDA
+94 KFTYNDK
-100 SSGLWAGAYD
+100 SGLWKGSYD
-110 LYWKDLS
+110 LYWKDLN
-117 TSVDAYSYYPFSS
+117 TNVDGYSYYPFNST
-130 SLSSVDAFPLTIR
+130 LSSVDAYPVTIR
-143 DKQQGEADGEALS
+143 DKQQEVAEGEVIS

-174 NTINLK
+174 TTINLK

-187 VQVIL
+187 VQVML
-192 EQGSGFTADSWN
+192 EQGSGFTADSWSA
-204 TLQKV
+204 LQKV

-224 TGTVSLADE
+224 TGVVSLTDE
-233 MVKTIIPQQNGSVW
+233 TVKAIVPQQNGSVW

-252 PQAIAANKTLLNI
+252 PQTIAANKLLLNI

-291 IKVDKREPSGD
+291 IKVDKREPVGD
-302 YAFSLISE
+302 YEFSLISE

-323 GAAREYITINVDEGE
+323 GVAREYITINVEEGE
-338 YLGDIIDQMGIDP
+338 YLGDIVKRMNLDP
-351 KEVINLKL
+351 KEIINLKL
-359 TGTIVG
+359 TGMIVG
-365 SGSFD
+365 SASFD
-370 YIRENLTNLEA
+370 YIHRNMENLEA

-399 GWGEPPYGMKTHND
+399 GWGEPSYGLKDYND
-413 DYIPFEAFDRMLFL
+413 DYIPKDAFNSMSFL
-427 SYLVLPDSL
+427 SYVVYPDSL
-436 KGISGRAFNQTNL
+436 KGISEGAFSGTNL
-449 HGSLILP
+449 RGSLILP
-456 DGLKYIGG
+456 DGLKYVGG
-464 GAFAQARALTG
+464 EAFSRARALTG
-475 ELYIPS
+475 EIYIPS
-481 TVEYIGGD
+481 TVEYIGNY

-501 LPEHMIYLGDRAFGF
+501 LPEHMIYLGGAAF
-516 CKFLTGRIHI
+516 CDCWFLTGRIHI
-526 PDGLDEVNAAW
+526 PEGLDEVNGAW
-537 WGTNITGVAVIPQ
+537 APSMTAKTVCIPQ
-550 GVKRIN
+550 GVKKVN
-556 GIGCVVSDIIIP
+556 GIGGQPASIIFP
-568 EGVEEIKGPIAS
+568 EGVEEIGGDAFNGMSSLRGDISLPSTLRKIDHGAFAS
-580 ADMPLFRGIYSDRL
+580 TRISHIG
-594 YDFLTNDIKL
+594 
-604 PKTLTKMCDWA
+604 
-615 FGSAQMKHVS
+615 
-625 LPEGLEFIET
+625 LPEGLEMIIESSF
-635 RAFERC
+635 RGCRY
-641 NLQDTLTIPSTVI
+641 LQDTLYIPSSVI
-654 QIKEGAFED
+654 QIQHDAFNECEKLEAVILPKNLQEIKEGAFND
-663 NEKLAAVILPKGLEE
+663 C
-678 IEGSAFRGCHS
+678 RS
-689 LYYIQCLKPEPPVLA
+689 LYYVQCLNPTPPILN
-704 GDAFNGVEK
+704 GSAFNGVEK
-713 NECALVVPEGSVDA
+713 NECALVVPEGAVDA
-727 YRNAE
+727 YRNAD
-732 GWKEFKRISAYQ
+732 GWKEFKRISTYK

-769 GNWKI
+769 GNWEV

-781 HPSKTSGFKKTE
+781 HPSVTSGFKKTE
-793 LTVTIDAL
+793 MTVTIDAL
-801 AHGSADREGSIIF
+801 AHGSADREGSIVF
-814 TLTDKTDAGG
+814 TLTDKTDEEGND
-824 KAITC
+824 ITC
-829 DYKVKQFNY
+829 TYSVKQFDY
-838 EYEEDGQAQLQKA
+838 EYDEDGQAQLQKA
-851 TKGTGINI
+851 IKGNGINI

-872 KGSFL
+872 NGSFL
-877 EDMKEGME
+877 EDMREGVE

-902 YADFAL
+902 YADFAM

-922 QTKFGT
+922 QSKFGT

-936 RLGIK
+936 RLGIN
-941 DIDVFNYVLNDVVN
+941 DLDVFNYVLNDVSS
-955 SAITDANVNQSLIIC
+955 SAITAQNVNQSLIIC
-970 VPNDNAYEGVTA
+970 VPNDDAYEGVTA
-982 LYGSGAAIAF
+982 MYGSGAAVAF
-992 VPHSRFDYPNDYR
+992 VPHSRYSYPNDYR

-1022 EYVYHRDNIWTCSC
+1022 EYIYHRDNIWTCPC
-1036 ICCAHADHVAADKT
+1036 ICCAHTDHVAADKA

-1070 LIFDSRYGDI
+1070 LIFDPRYGDI

-1106 VPYYNTISRQAIV
+1106 VPYYSTISRQAIV

-1158 GAMHAQMPI
+1158 GAMHTQMPI
-1167 IRKGSPL
+1167 IKKGSPL

-1181 GNR
+1181 GKR

>member
-1 MKRYLINRFIIHC
+1 MNSQKIKRNISCFAA
-14 PLFFSL
+14 
-20 VLLLTTG
+20 VLLLAG

-47 GEVQQE
+47 GEVRQE

-73 VNRDGG
+73 VNRDEG
-79 NAVALNAEGNHADNV
+79 NAVALSAEGNHADNV

-100 SSGLWAGAYD
+100 SSGLWRGAYD

-192 EQGSGFTADSWN
+192 EQGSGFTTDSWSA
-204 TLQKV
+204 LQKI

-224 TGTVSLADE
+224 TGAVSLADE
-233 MVKTIIPQQNGSVW
+233 TVKTIIPQQNGSVW

-252 PQAIAANKTLLNI
+252 PQTIAANTLLLSI

-270 SYEFKRSSQTT
+270 SYEFKRSSQTI

-302 YAFSLISE
+302 YEFTLISE

-323 GAAREYITINVDEGE
+323 GAAREYITINVEEGE
-338 YLGDIIDQMGIDP
+338 YLGDIIEGMKLDP
-351 KEVINLKL
+351 AEIVNLKL
-359 TGTIVG
+359 TGTIKG
-365 SGSFD
+365 NQSFD
-370 YIRENLTNLEA
+370 YIMEKMKGIEA
-381 INMKTLRTKD
+381 LNMKELRTKD
-391 QYTFRWEG
+391 IRIRYWES
-399 GWGEPPYGMKTHND
+399 GWGDIPYGFKEVD
-413 DYIPFEAFDRMLFL
+413 DDWIPSMNMMYYL
-427 SYLVLPDSL
+427 SYIVWPDSV
-436 KGISGRAFNQTNL
+436 KGICSFEGSNL
-449 HGSLILP
+449 RGSLIFP
-456 DGLKYIGG
+456 EGLKYIYGTFGG
-464 GAFAQARALTG
+464 TSGFYNSQTPALSG

-481 TVEYIGGD
+481 TVVYIADGAFGGT
-489 AFSYTE
+489 A
-495 LSGELI
+495 LSGEVV
-501 LPEHMIYLGDRAFGF
+501 LPEKMIYLGNNAFGG
-516 CKFLTGRIHI
+516 CEFLTGRIHI
-526 PDGLDEVNAAW
+526 PEGLDVLNKAFAPNM
-537 WGTNITGVAVIPQ
+537 TAKVVQIPQ
-550 GVKRIN
+550 GIKKVN
-556 GIGCVVSDIIIP
+556 GIGGKPASVIFP
-568 EGVEEIKGPIAS
+568 EGVEVIGNEAFWGVS
-580 ADMPLFRGIYSDRL
+580 SLQGDL
-594 YDFLTNDIKL
+594 KL
-604 PKTLTKMCDWA
+604 PSTIKTIGRVA
-615 FGSAQMKHVS
+615 FSGTNISHVS
-625 LPEGLEFIET
+625 LPENLEVIYDNTFSDCK
-635 RAFERC
+635 F
-641 NLQDTLTIPSTVI
+641 LQDTLTIPSSVI
-654 QIKEGAFED
+654 RIEENAFAGCEKLDALIIPKGVEEIKGGAF
-663 NEKLAAVILPKGLEE
+663 G
-678 IEGSAFRGCHS
+678 GCHS

-713 NECALVVPEGSVDA
+713 NECALVVPEGSVNA

-744 NFVCRPMQ
+744 NFICRPMQ
-752 AKLLNKSNTRTI
+752 AKLLNKGNTRTI

-769 GNWKI
+769 GNWEI

-781 HPSKTSGFKKTE
+781 HPSMTSGFKKTE
-793 LTVTIDAL
+793 MTVTIDAL
-801 AHGSADREGSIIF
+801 ARGSADREGSIIF
-814 TLTDKTDAGG
+814 TLKDKTDDDGN
-824 KAITC
+824 AITC
-829 DYKVKQFNY
+829 DYKVRQFNY
-838 EYEEDGQAQLQKA
+838 EYDEDGQAQLQKA
-851 TKGTGINI
+851 TKGKGINI

-877 EDMKEGME
+877 QDMKEGME

-902 YADFAL
+902 YADFAM

-936 RLGIK
+936 RLGIN
-941 DIDVFNYVLNDVVN
+941 DADVFNYVLNDVTG
-955 SAITDANVNQSLIIC
+955 SAITSRNVDQSLIIC
-970 VPNDNAYEGVTA
+970 VPNDDAYEGVTA
-982 LYGSGAAIAF
+982 MYSSGAAIAF

-1022 EYVYHRDNIWTCSC
+1022 EYIYHRDNIWTCPC
-1036 ICCAHADHVAADKT
+1036 ICCAHADHVAADKA

>member
-1 MKRYLINRFIIHC
+1 MITRNISCFAA
-14 PLFFSL
+14 
-20 VLLLTTG
+20 VLLLAG
-27 CSEHESLQQDT
+27 CSEHESLQQDA

-79 NAVALNAEGNHADNV
+79 NAVALKAEGNYADNV
-94 KFTYDA
+94 KFTYDVE
-100 SSGLWAGAYD
+100 SGVWTGAYD

-130 SLSSVDAFPLTIR
+130 SLSSVEAFPVTIR
-143 DKQQGEADGEALS
+143 EKQQGEADGEVLS
-156 GYEASDF
+156 GYEASDI

-192 EQGSGFTADSWN
+192 EQGSGFTADSWSA
-204 TLQKV
+204 LQKI

-217 NAQVNLS
+217 NTQVNLS
-224 TGTVSLADE
+224 TGAVSLADE
-233 MVKTIIPQQNGSVW
+233 TVKTIIPQQNGSVW

-252 PQAIAANKTLLNI
+252 PQTIAANKLLLNI

-270 SYEFKRSSQTT
+270 SYEFKRSSLTT

-291 IKVDKREPSGD
+291 IKVDKREPTGD
-302 YAFSLISE
+302 YEFSLISE

-315 ENDKESHN
+315 ENDRESHN
-323 GAAREYITINVDEGE
+323 GAAREYITIDVNEGE
-338 YLGDIIDQMGIDP
+338 FLGEIVEQMGIDP

-365 SGSFD
+365 NRSFN
-370 YIRENLTNLEA
+370 YIRENMTNLQA
-381 INMKTLRTKD
+381 INMKTLRTRD

-399 GWGEPPYGMKTHND
+399 GWGDPPYGMKTSND
-413 DYIPFEAFDRMLFL
+413 DYIPFEAFDRMLYL

-449 HGSLILP
+449 RGSLILP
-456 DGLKYIGG
+456 EGLKYIGG
-464 GAFAQARALTG
+464 EAFAQARALTG
-475 ELYIPS
+475 ELYIPP
-481 TVEYIGGD
+481 TVEYIGDG
-489 AFSYTE
+489 AFGFTE
-495 LSGELI
+495 LSGEVVF
-501 LPEHMIYLGDRAFGF
+501 PEHMIFLGGNVFRE
-516 CKFLTGRIHI
+516 CEFLTGQIHI
-526 PDGLDEVNAAW
+526 PEGLDELNTCFAPNMTAKV
-537 WGTNITGVAVIPQ
+537 VQIPQ
-550 GVKRIN
+550 GVKKVN
-556 GIGCVVSDIIIP
+556 GIGGKPASIVIP
-568 EGVEEIKGPIAS
+568 EGVEEIGYGAFWGITSLRGDLRLPSTLKTIAAS
-580 ADMPLFRGIYSDRL
+580 AFSD
-594 YDFLTNDIKL
+594 TN
-604 PKTLTKMCDWA
+604 
-615 FGSAQMKHVS
+615 FSHVS
-625 LPEGLEFIET
+625 LPDGLEIIDIGIFSHC
-635 RAFERC
+635 RS
-641 NLQDTLTIPSTVI
+641 LQDTLTIPSSVI
-654 QIKEGAFED
+654 QIKEKAFINCEKINAVILPNGLEEIKEGAFE
-663 NEKLAAVILPKGLEE
+663 NC
-678 IEGSAFRGCHS
+678 RS
-689 LYYIQCLKPEPPVLA
+689 LYYVQCLNPEPPILN
-704 GDAFNGVEK
+704 GSSFNGVEK

-769 GNWKI
+769 GNWKV

-793 LTVTIDAL
+793 MTVTIDAL

-814 TLTDKTDAGG
+814 TLTDKTDADG
-824 KAITC
+824 KAIIC

-838 EYEEDGQAQLQKA
+838 EYDEDSQTQLQKA
-851 TKGTGINI
+851 TKGKGINI

-885 YFFAVEPYKTY
+885 YFFAIEPYKTY
-896 KEYFNV
+896 KGYFNV
-902 YADFAL
+902 YADFAM

-936 RLGIK
+936 RLGVK
-941 DIDVFNYVLNDVVN
+941 DIDVYNYVLNDVAS
-955 SAITDANVNQSLIIC
+955 SAVTSANVDQSLIIC
-970 VPNDNAYEGVTA
+970 VPNDDAYEGVTA
-982 LYGSGAAIAF
+982 MYDSGAAIAF

-1022 EYVYHRDNIWTCSC
+1022 EYIYHRENIWNCPC
-1036 ICCAHADHVAADKT
+1036 ICCAHADHVAADKA

-1090 GRGIYRS
+1090 GQGIYRS

-1106 VPYYNTISRQAIV
+1106 VPYYSTISRQAIV

-1143 GEKFLTRSG
+1143 GEIFLTRSG
-1152 GNGSAD
+1152 GNGSVD

>member
-1 MKRYLINRFIIHC
+1 MNSQKITRNIFCLAA
-14 PLFFSL
+14 
-20 VLLLTTG
+20 VLLLAG

-38 GKRVRIDIR
+38 GRRVRIDIR

-79 NAVALNAEGNHADNV
+79 NAVAMKAEGNHADNV
-94 KFTYDA
+94 KFTYDVA
-100 SSGLWAGAYD
+100 SGLWTGAYD

-117 TSVDAYSYYPFSS
+117 TSVDAYSYYPFNS
-130 SLSSVDAFPLTIR
+130 SLSSVEAFSVAIR
-143 DKQQGEADGEALS
+143 EKQQSVADGEVLS
-156 GYEASDF
+156 GYEASDI

-174 NTINLK
+174 NTIHLK

-224 TGTVSLADE
+224 TGAVSLADE
-233 MVKTIIPQQNGSVW
+233 TVKTIIPQQNGSVW

-252 PQAIAANKTLLNI
+252 PQTIAANKRLLNI

-281 LQPGKLHKFT
+281 LLSGKLHKFT
-291 IKVDKREPSGD
+291 IKVDKREPAGD
-302 YAFSLISE
+302 YEFTLISE

-323 GAAREYITINVDEGE
+323 GAAREYITINVNEGE
-338 YLGDIIDQMGIDP
+338 YIGDVVERMNLDP
-351 KEVINLKL
+351 KEIINLKL
-359 TGTIVG
+359 TGVILG
-365 SGSFD
+365 SQSFD
-370 YIRENLTNLEA
+370 YIHKNMENLVA
-381 INMKTLRTKD
+381 INMKTLRTKN
-391 QYTFRWEG
+391 QYTFRWQG
-399 GWGEPPYGMKTHND
+399 GWGDIPYGLKDYND
-413 DYIPFEAFDRMLFL
+413 DYIPFEAFDRMWYL
-427 SYLVLPDSL
+427 SYLILPDSL

-449 HGSLILP
+449 RGSLILP
-456 DGLKYIGG
+456 EGLKYIGG
-464 GAFAQARALTG
+464 EAFAQVRALTG

-481 TVEYIGGD
+481 TVEYIGDG
-489 AFSYTE
+489 AFCYTE
-495 LSGELI
+495 LSGEVV
-501 LPEHMIYLGDRAFGF
+501 LPEHMNFLGGNVFKE
-516 CKFLTGRIHI
+516 CKFLTGQIHI
-526 PDGLDEVNAAW
+526 PEGLDELNTSFAPNMTAKV
-537 WGTNITGVAVIPQ
+537 VQIPQ
-550 GVKRIN
+550 GVKKVK
-556 GIGCVVSDIIIP
+556 GLGGQPASVVIP
-568 EGVEEIKGPIAS
+568 EGVEEIGQYAFSNLPS
-580 ADMPLFRGIYSDRL
+580 LQG
-594 YDFLTNDIKL
+594 DIKI
-604 PKTLTKMCDWA
+604 PSTVRVIGGEA
-615 FGSAQMKHVS
+615 FVNTSISHIS
-625 LPEGLEFIET
+625 LPEGLEFIQGST
-635 RAFERC
+635 FYGCRY
-641 NLQDTLTIPSTVI
+641 LQDTITIPSTVI
-654 QIKEGAFED
+654 QIQSHAFHDCEKLNAVVLPKRLEEIKEGAFE
-663 NEKLAAVILPKGLEE
+663 NC
-678 IEGSAFRGCHS
+678 RS
-689 LYYIQCLKPEPPVLA
+689 LYYVQCLNPEPPILNSSS
-704 GDAFNGVEK
+704 FNGVEK

-727 YRNAE
+727 YRNAV
-732 GWKEFKRISAYQ
+732 GWKEFKRISAYR

>member
-1 MKRYLINRFIIHC
+1 M
-14 PLFFSL
+14 
-20 VLLLTTG
+20 
-27 CSEHESLQQDT
+27 QQDT

-47 GEVQQE
+47 GEVRQE

-73 VNRDGG
+73 VNRDEG
-79 NAVALNAEGNHADNV
+79 NAVALSAEGNHADNV

-100 SSGLWAGAYD
+100 SSGLWTGAYD
-110 LYWKDLS
+110 LYWKDLR

-192 EQGSGFTADSWN
+192 EQGSGFTTDSWSA
-204 TLQKV
+204 LQKI

-224 TGTVSLADE
+224 TGAVSLADE
-233 MVKTIIPQQNGSVW
+233 TVKTIIPQQNGSVW

-252 PQAIAANKTLLNI
+252 PQTIAANTLLLSV

-270 SYEFKRSSQTT
+270 SYEFKRSSQTI

-302 YAFSLISE
+302 YEFTLISE

-323 GAAREYITINVDEGE
+323 GAAREYITINVEEGE
-338 YLGDIIDQMGIDP
+338 YLGDIIEGMKLDP
-351 KEVINLKL
+351 AEIVNLKL
-359 TGTIVG
+359 TGTIKG
-365 SGSFD
+365 NQSFD
-370 YIRENLTNLEA
+370 YIMEKMKGIEA
-381 INMKTLRTKD
+381 LNMKELRTKD
-391 QYTFRWEG
+391 IRIRYWES
-399 GWGEPPYGMKTHND
+399 GWGDIPYGFKEVD
-413 DYIPFEAFDRMLFL
+413 DDWIPSMNMMYYL
-427 SYLVLPDSL
+427 SYIVWPDSV
-436 KGISGRAFNQTNL
+436 KGICSFEGSNL
-449 HGSLILP
+449 RGSLIFP
-456 DGLKYIGG
+456 EGLKYIYGTFGG
-464 GAFAQARALTG
+464 TSGFYNSQTPALSG

-481 TVEYIGGD
+481 TVVYIADGAFGGT
-489 AFSYTE
+489 A
-495 LSGELI
+495 LSGEVV
-501 LPEHMIYLGDRAFGF
+501 LPEKMIYLGNNAFGG
-516 CKFLTGRIHI
+516 CEFLTGRIHI
-526 PDGLDEVNAAW
+526 PEGLDVLNKAFAPNM
-537 WGTNITGVAVIPQ
+537 TAKVVQIPQ
-550 GVKRIN
+550 GIKKVN
-556 GIGCVVSDIIIP
+556 GIGGKPASVIFP
-568 EGVEEIKGPIAS
+568 EGVEVIGNEAFWGVS
-580 ADMPLFRGIYSDRL
+580 SLQGDL
-594 YDFLTNDIKL
+594 KL
-604 PKTLTKMCDWA
+604 PSTIKTIGRVA
-615 FGSAQMKHVS
+615 FSGTNISHVS
-625 LPEGLEFIET
+625 LPENLEVIYDNTFSDCK
-635 RAFERC
+635 F
-641 NLQDTLTIPSTVI
+641 LQDTLTIPSSVI
-654 QIKEGAFED
+654 RIEENAFAGCEKLDALIIPKGVEEIKGGAF
-663 NEKLAAVILPKGLEE
+663 G
-678 IEGSAFRGCHS
+678 GCHS

-713 NECALVVPEGSVDA
+713 NECALVVPEGSVNA

-744 NFVCRPMQ
+744 NFICRPMQ
-752 AKLLNKSNTRTI
+752 AKLLNKGNTRTI

-769 GNWKI
+769 GNWEI

-781 HPSKTSGFKKTE
+781 HPSMTSGFKKTE
-793 LTVTIDAL
+793 MTVTIDAL
-801 AHGSADREGSIIF
+801 ARGSADREGSIIF
-814 TLTDKTDAGG
+814 TLKDKTDDDGN
-824 KAITC
+824 AITC
-829 DYKVKQFNY
+829 DYKVRQFNY
-838 EYEEDGQAQLQKA
+838 EYDEDGQAQLQKA
-851 TKGTGINI
+851 TKGKGINI

-877 EDMKEGME
+877 QDMKEGME

-902 YADFAL
+902 YADFAM

-936 RLGIK
+936 RLGIN
-941 DIDVFNYVLNDVVN
+941 DADVFNYVLNDVTG
-955 SAITDANVNQSLIIC
+955 SAITSRNVDQSLIIC
-970 VPNDNAYEGVTA
+970 VPNDDAYEGVTA
-982 LYGSGAAIAF
+982 MYSSGAAIAF

-1022 EYVYHRDNIWTCSC
+1022 EYIYHRDNIWTCPC
-1036 ICCAHADHVAADKT
+1036 ICCAHADHVAADKA

>member
-1 MKRYLINRFIIHC
+1 MNSQKIKRNISCFAA
-14 PLFFSL
+14 
-20 VLLLTTG
+20 VLLLAG

-47 GEVQQE
+47 GEVRQE

-73 VNRDGG
+73 VNRDEG
-79 NAVALNAEGNHADNV
+79 NAVALSAEGNHADNV

-100 SSGLWAGAYD
+100 SSGLWTGAYD
-110 LYWKDLS
+110 LYWKDLR

-192 EQGSGFTADSWN
+192 EQGSGFTTDSWSA
-204 TLQKV
+204 LQKI

-224 TGTVSLADE
+224 TGAVSLADE
-233 MVKTIIPQQNGSVW
+233 TVKTIIPQQNGSVW

-252 PQAIAANKTLLNI
+252 PQTIAANTLLLSV

-270 SYEFKRSSQTT
+270 SYEFKRSSQTI

-302 YAFSLISE
+302 YEFTLISE

-323 GAAREYITINVDEGE
+323 GAAREYITINVEEGE
-338 YLGDIIDQMGIDP
+338 YLGDIIEGMKLDP
-351 KEVINLKL
+351 AEIVNLKL
-359 TGTIVG
+359 TGTIKG
-365 SGSFD
+365 NQSFD
-370 YIRENLTNLEA
+370 YIMEEMKGIEA
-381 INMKTLRTKD
+381 LNMKELRTKD
-391 QYTFRWEG
+391 IRIRYWES
-399 GWGEPPYGMKTHND
+399 GWGDIPYGFKEVD
-413 DYIPFEAFDRMLFL
+413 DDWIPSMNMMYYL
-427 SYLVLPDSL
+427 SYIVWPDSV
-436 KGISGRAFNQTNL
+436 KGICSFEGSNL
-449 HGSLILP
+449 RGSLIFP
-456 DGLKYIGG
+456 EGLKYIYGTFGG
-464 GAFAQARALTG
+464 TSGFYNSQTPALSG

-481 TVEYIGGD
+481 TVVYIADGAFGGT
-489 AFSYTE
+489 A
-495 LSGELI
+495 LSGEVV
-501 LPEHMIYLGDRAFGF
+501 LPEKMIYLGNNAFGG
-516 CKFLTGRIHI
+516 CEFLTGRIHI
-526 PDGLDEVNAAW
+526 PEGLDVLNKAFAPNM
-537 WGTNITGVAVIPQ
+537 TAKVVQIPQ
-550 GVKRIN
+550 GIKKVN
-556 GIGCVVSDIIIP
+556 GIGGKPASVIFP
-568 EGVEEIKGPIAS
+568 EGVEVIGNEAFWGVS
-580 ADMPLFRGIYSDRL
+580 SLQGDL
-594 YDFLTNDIKL
+594 KL
-604 PKTLTKMCDWA
+604 PSTIKTIGRVA
-615 FGSAQMKHVS
+615 FSGTNISHVS
-625 LPEGLEFIET
+625 LPENLEVIYDNTFSDCK
-635 RAFERC
+635 F
-641 NLQDTLTIPSTVI
+641 LQDTLTIPSSVI
-654 QIKEGAFED
+654 RIEENAFAGCEKLDALIIPKGVEEIKGGAF
-663 NEKLAAVILPKGLEE
+663 G
-678 IEGSAFRGCHS
+678 GCHS

-713 NECALVVPEGSVDA
+713 NECALVVLEGSVNA

-744 NFVCRPMQ
+744 NFICRPMQ
-752 AKLLNKSNTRTI
+752 AKLLNKGNTRTI

-769 GNWKI
+769 GNWEI

-781 HPSKTSGFKKTE
+781 HPSMTSGFKKTE
-793 LTVTIDAL
+793 MTVTIDAL
-801 AHGSADREGSIIF
+801 ARGSADREGSIIF
-814 TLTDKTDAGG
+814 TLKDKTDDDGN
-824 KAITC
+824 AITC
-829 DYKVKQFNY
+829 DYKVRQFNY
-838 EYEEDGQAQLQKA
+838 EYDEDGQAQLQKA
-851 TKGTGINI
+851 TKGKGINI

-877 EDMKEGME
+877 QDMKEGME

-902 YADFAL
+902 YADFAM

-936 RLGIK
+936 RLGIN
-941 DIDVFNYVLNDVVN
+941 DADVFNYVLNDVTG
-955 SAITDANVNQSLIIC
+955 SAITSRNVDQSLIIC
-970 VPNDNAYEGVTA
+970 VPNDDAYEGVTA
-982 LYGSGAAIAF
+982 MYSSGAAIAF

-1022 EYVYHRDNIWTCSC
+1022 EYIYHRDNIWTCPC
-1036 ICCAHADHVAADKT
+1036 ICCAHADHVAADKA

>member
-79 NAVALNAEGNHADNV
+79 NAVALSAEGNHADNV

-110 LYWKDLS
+110 LYWKDFS

-130 SLSSVDAFPLTIR
+130 SLSSVEAFPVTIR

-192 EQGSGFTADSWN
+192 EQGSGFTEDNWSA
-204 TLQKV
+204 LQKI

-224 TGTVSLADE
+224 TGAVSLADE
-233 MVKTIIPQQNGSVW
+233 VVKTIIPQQNGSVW

-252 PQAIAANKTLLNI
+252 PQTIAANTLLLNI

-270 SYEFKRSSQTT
+270 SYEFKRSSQTI

-302 YAFSLISE
+302 YEFSLISE

-323 GAAREYITINVDEGE
+323 GAAREYITINVEEGE
-338 YLGDIIDQMGIDP
+338 YLGDIIESMKLDP
-351 KEVINLKL
+351 MEIVNLKL
-359 TGTIVG
+359 TGTIRG
-365 SGSFD
+365 NQSFD
-370 YIRENLTNLEA
+370 FIREKMKGIEA
-381 INMKTLRTKD
+381 LNMKELRTKEIFI
-391 QYTFRWEG
+391 QYG
-399 GWGEPPYGMKTHND
+399 DMPYDIKQVSD
-413 DYIPFEAFDRMLFL
+413 DWIPSMNMMYYL
-427 SYLVLPDSL
+427 SYIVWPDSV
-436 KGISGRAFNQTNL
+436 KGICSFEGSNL
-449 HGSLILP
+449 RGSLIFP
-456 DGLKYIGG
+456 EGLKYIYGTFGG
-464 GAFAQARALTG
+464 TSGFYKSQTPALSG

-481 TVEYIGGD
+481 TVVYIADGAFGGT
-489 AFSYTE
+489 A
-495 LSGELI
+495 LSGEVV
-501 LPEHMIYLGDRAFGF
+501 LPEKMIYLGNNAFGG
-516 CKFLTGRIHI
+516 CEFLTGRIHI
-526 PDGLDEVNAAW
+526 PEGLDVLNKAFAPNM
-537 WGTNITGVAVIPQ
+537 TAKVVQIPQ
-550 GVKRIN
+550 GIKKVN
-556 GIGCVVSDIIIP
+556 GIGGKPASVIFP
-568 EGVEEIKGPIAS
+568 EGVEEIGNEAFWGVS
-580 ADMPLFRGIYSDRL
+580 SLQGDL
-594 YDFLTNDIKL
+594 KL
-604 PKTLTKMCDWA
+604 PSTIKTIGRVAFSGTKI
-615 FGSAQMKHVS
+615 SHVS
-625 LPEGLEFIET
+625 LPENLEVIYDNTFSDCK
-635 RAFERC
+635 F
-641 NLQDTLTIPSTVI
+641 LQDTLTIPSSVI
-654 QIKEGAFED
+654 RIEDNAFAGCEKLDALIIPKGVEEIKGGAF
-663 NEKLAAVILPKGLEE
+663 G
-678 IEGSAFRGCHS
+678 GCHS

-713 NECALVVPEGSVDA
+713 NECALVVPEGSVNA

-752 AKLLNKSNTRTI
+752 AKLLNKGNTRTI

-769 GNWKI
+769 GHWEI

-781 HPSKTSGFKKTE
+781 RPSKTSGFKKTE
-793 LTVTIDAL
+793 MTVTIDDL
-801 AHGSADREGSIIF
+801 AHGSADREGSIVF
-814 TLTDKTDAGG
+814 TLTDKTDGDG
-824 KAITC
+824 NAITC

-838 EYEEDGQAQLQKA
+838 EYDEDGQTQLQKA
-851 TKGTGINI
+851 TKGKGINI

-877 EDMKEGME
+877 QDMKEGME

-902 YADFAL
+902 YADFAM

-936 RLGIK
+936 RLGIN
-941 DIDVFNYVLNDVVN
+941 DADVFNYVLNDVTG
-955 SAITDANVNQSLIIC
+955 SAITSGNVDQSLIIC
-970 VPNDNAYEGVTA
+970 VPNDDAYEGVTA
-982 LYGSGAAIAF
+982 MYSSGAAIAF

-1022 EYVYHRDNIWTCSC
+1022 EYVYHRENIWTCPC
-1036 ICCAHADHVAADKT
+1036 ICCAHADHVAADKA

-1128 TFDFETFVSKDSRAM
+1128 SFDFETFVSKDSRAM

-1181 GNR
+1181 GKR

>member
-1 MKRYLINRFIIHC
+1 MNSQKIKRNISCFAA
-14 PLFFSL
+14 
-20 VLLLTTG
+20 VLLLAG

-47 GEVQQE
+47 GEVRQE

-73 VNRDGG
+73 VNRDEG
-79 NAVALNAEGNHADNV
+79 NAVALSAEGNHADNV

-100 SSGLWAGAYD
+100 SSGLWTGAYD
-110 LYWKDLS
+110 LYWKDLR

-192 EQGSGFTADSWN
+192 EQGSGFTTDSWSA
-204 TLQKV
+204 LQKI

-224 TGTVSLADE
+224 TGAVSLADE
-233 MVKTIIPQQNGSVW
+233 TVKTIIPQQNGSVW

-252 PQAIAANKTLLNI
+252 PQTIAANTLLLSI

-270 SYEFKRSSQTT
+270 SYEFKRSSQTI

-302 YAFSLISE
+302 YEFTLISE

-323 GAAREYITINVDEGE
+323 GAAREYITINVEEGE
-338 YLGDIIDQMGIDP
+338 YLGDIIEGMKLDP
-351 KEVINLKL
+351 AEIVNLKL
-359 TGTIVG
+359 TGTIKG
-365 SGSFD
+365 NQSFD
-370 YIRENLTNLEA
+370 YIMEKMKGIEA
-381 INMKTLRTKD
+381 LNMKELRTKD
-391 QYTFRWEG
+391 IRIRYWES
-399 GWGEPPYGMKTHND
+399 GWGDIPYGFKEVD
-413 DYIPFEAFDRMLFL
+413 DDWIPSMNMMYYL
-427 SYLVLPDSL
+427 SYIVWPDSV
-436 KGISGRAFNQTNL
+436 KGICSFEGSNL
-449 HGSLILP
+449 RGSLIFP
-456 DGLKYIGG
+456 EGLKYIYGTFGG
-464 GAFAQARALTG
+464 TSGFYNSQTPALSG

-481 TVEYIGGD
+481 TVVYIADGAFGGT
-489 AFSYTE
+489 A
-495 LSGELI
+495 LSGEVV
-501 LPEHMIYLGDRAFGF
+501 LPEKMIYLGNNAFGG
-516 CKFLTGRIHI
+516 CEFLTGRIHI
-526 PDGLDEVNAAW
+526 PEGLDVLNKAFAPNM
-537 WGTNITGVAVIPQ
+537 TAKVVQIPQ
-550 GVKRIN
+550 GIKKVN
-556 GIGCVVSDIIIP
+556 GIGGKPASVIFP
-568 EGVEEIKGPIAS
+568 EGVEVIGNEAFWGVS
-580 ADMPLFRGIYSDRL
+580 SLQGDL
-594 YDFLTNDIKL
+594 KL
-604 PKTLTKMCDWA
+604 PSTIKTIGRVA
-615 FGSAQMKHVS
+615 FSGTNISHVS
-625 LPEGLEFIET
+625 LPENLEVIYDNTFSDCK
-635 RAFERC
+635 F
-641 NLQDTLTIPSTVI
+641 LQDTLTIPSSVI
-654 QIKEGAFED
+654 RIEENAFAGCEKLDALIIPKGVEEIKGGAF
-663 NEKLAAVILPKGLEE
+663 G
-678 IEGSAFRGCHS
+678 GCHS

-713 NECALVVPEGSVDA
+713 NECALVVPEGSVNA

-744 NFVCRPMQ
+744 NFICRPMQ
-752 AKLLNKSNTRTI
+752 AKLLNKGNTRTI
-764 VLNSD
+764 VLNSN
-769 GNWKI
+769 GNWEI

-781 HPSKTSGFKKTE
+781 HPSMTSGFKKTE
-793 LTVTIDAL
+793 MTVTIDAL
-801 AHGSADREGSIIF
+801 ARGSADREGSIIF
-814 TLTDKTDAGG
+814 TLKDKTDDDGN
-824 KAITC
+824 AITC
-829 DYKVKQFNY
+829 DYKVRQFNY
-838 EYEEDGQAQLQKA
+838 EYDEDGQAQLQKA
-851 TKGTGINI
+851 TKGKGINI

-877 EDMKEGME
+877 QDMKEGME

-902 YADFAL
+902 YADFAM

-936 RLGIK
+936 RLGIN
-941 DIDVFNYVLNDVVN
+941 DADVFNYVLNDVTG
-955 SAITDANVNQSLIIC
+955 SAITSRNVDQSLIIC
-970 VPNDNAYEGVTA
+970 VPNDDAYEGVTA
-982 LYGSGAAIAF
+982 MYSSGAAIAF

-1022 EYVYHRDNIWTCSC
+1022 EYIYHRDNIWTCPC
-1036 ICCAHADHVAADKT
+1036 ICCAHADHVAADKA

>member
-1 MKRYLINRFIIHC
+1 MAA
-14 PLFFSL
+14 
-20 VLLLTTG
+20 VLLLAG

-38 GKRVRIDIR
+38 GRRVRIDIR

-79 NAVALNAEGNHADNV
+79 NAVALKAEGNHADNV
-94 KFTYDA
+94 KFTYNA
-100 SSGLWAGAYD
+100 GSGLWTGAYD

-117 TSVDAYSYYPFSS
+117 TSVDAYSYYPFNS
-130 SLSSVDAFPLTIR
+130 SLSSAEAFPVTIR
-143 DKQQGEADGEALS
+143 EKQQVVADGGVLS

-174 NTINLK
+174 NTIHLK

-187 VQVIL
+187 MQVIL

-204 TLQKV
+204 SLQKV
-209 VLIENTRV
+209 VLVENTRV
-217 NAQVNLS
+217 NALVNLS
-224 TGTVSLADE
+224 TGAVSLADE
-233 MVKTIIPQQNGSVW
+233 TVKTIIPQQNGSVW

-252 PQAIAANKTLLNI
+252 PQTVAVNKVLLNI

-291 IKVDKREPSGD
+291 IKVDKREPAGD
-302 YAFSLISE
+302 YEFSLLSE

-323 GAAREYITINVDEGE
+323 GAAREYITINVEEGE
-338 YLGDIIDQMGIDP
+338 YLGDIIESMKLDP
-351 KEVINLKL
+351 KEIVNLKL
-359 TGTIVG
+359 TGTIKG
-365 SGSFD
+365 NQSFD
-370 YIRENLTNLEA
+370 YITEKMKGIEA
-381 INMKTLRTKD
+381 LNMKELRTKD
-391 QYTFRWEG
+391 VRTRYWEG
-399 GWGEPPYGMKTHND
+399 GWGDIPYGRKEYD
-413 DYIPFEAFDRMLFL
+413 DDWIPSLNMMSYL
-427 SYLVLPDSL
+427 SYIVWPDSV
-436 KGISGRAFNQTNL
+436 KGI
-449 HGSLILP
+449 GSLGGCNLRGSLVFPEGLEYI
-456 DGLKYIGG
+456 DGSFTGNCS
-464 GAFAQARALTG
+464 G

-481 TVEYIGGD
+481 TVVYIADGAFGGM
-489 AFSYTE
+489 A
-495 LSGELI
+495 LSGEVI
-501 LPEHMIYLGDRAFGF
+501 LPEKMLYLGNSAFGG
-516 CKFLTGRIHI
+516 CEFLTGQIHI
-526 PDGLDEVNAAW
+526 PEGLDVVNKAFAPNM
-537 WGTNITGVAVIPQ
+537 TAKVVQIPQ
-550 GVKRIN
+550 GVKKVN
-556 GIGCVVSDIIIP
+556 GIGGKPASVIFP
-568 EGVEEIKGPIAS
+568 EGVEEIGSEAFWGVTS
-580 ADMPLFRGIYSDRL
+580 LQGDL
-594 YDFLTNDIKL
+594 KL
-604 PKTLTKMCDWA
+604 PSTIKKIGRVA
-615 FGSAQMKHVS
+615 FCGTNISHVS
-625 LPEGLEFIET
+625 LPENIEVIYDN
-635 RAFERC
+635 AFSYC
-641 NLQDTLTIPSTVI
+641 KFLQDTLTIPSSVVRI
-654 QIKEGAFED
+654 EENAFA
-663 NEKLAAVILPKGLEE
+663 NCEKLDALILPKGIEE
-678 IEGSAFRGCHS
+678 IKGGAFGGCHS
-689 LYYIQCLKPEPPVLA
+689 LYYIQCLKSEPPVLS

-752 AKLLNKSNTRTI
+752 AKLLNKGNTRTI

-769 GNWKI
+769 GNWEV

-793 LTVTIDAL
+793 MTVTIDAL

-814 TLTDKTDAGG
+814 TLTDKTDADGN
-824 KAITC
+824 AITC

-838 EYEEDGQAQLQKA
+838 EYDEDSQAQLQKA
-851 TKGTGINI
+851 TKGKGINI

-877 EDMKEGME
+877 ENMKEGME
-885 YFFAVEPYKTY
+885 YFFAVEPYKAY

-902 YADFAL
+902 YADFAM

-941 DIDVFNYVLNDVVN
+941 DIDVFNYVLNDVSN

-970 VPNDNAYEGVTA
+970 VPNDDAYEGVTA

-1022 EYVYHRDNIWTCSC
+1022 EYVYHRENIWTCPC
-1036 ICCAHADHVAADKT
+1036 TCCAHADHVAADKA

-1058 LNGKYKEIDWTH
+1058 LNGRYKEIDWTH

-1090 GRGIYRS
+1090 GMGIYRS

-1158 GAMHAQMPI
+1158 GAMHLQMPI

>member
-1 MKRYLINRFIIHC
+1 MNSQKIKRNISCFAA
-14 PLFFSL
+14 
-20 VLLLTTG
+20 VLLLAG

-47 GEVQQE
+47 GEVRQE

-73 VNRDGG
+73 VNRDEG
-79 NAVALNAEGNHADNV
+79 NAVALSAEGNHADNV

-100 SSGLWAGAYD
+100 SSGLWTGAYD
-110 LYWKDLS
+110 LYWKDLR

-192 EQGSGFTADSWN
+192 EQGSGFTTDSWSA
-204 TLQKV
+204 LQKI

-224 TGTVSLADE
+224 TGAVSLADE
-233 MVKTIIPQQNGSVW
+233 TVKTIIPQQNGSVW

-252 PQAIAANKTLLNI
+252 PQTIAANTLLLSV

-270 SYEFKRSSQTT
+270 SYEFKRSSQTI

-302 YAFSLISE
+302 YEFTLISE

-323 GAAREYITINVDEGE
+323 GAAREYITINVEEGE
-338 YLGDIIDQMGIDP
+338 YLGDIIEGMKLDP
-351 KEVINLKL
+351 AEIVNLKL
-359 TGTIVG
+359 TGTIKG
-365 SGSFD
+365 NQSFD
-370 YIRENLTNLEA
+370 YIMEKMKGIEA
-381 INMKTLRTKD
+381 LNMKELRTKD
-391 QYTFRWEG
+391 IRIRYWES
-399 GWGEPPYGMKTHND
+399 GWGDIPYGFKEVD
-413 DYIPFEAFDRMLFL
+413 DDWIPSMNMMYYL
-427 SYLVLPDSL
+427 SYIVWPDSV
-436 KGISGRAFNQTNL
+436 KGICSFEGSNL
-449 HGSLILP
+449 RGSLIFP
-456 DGLKYIGG
+456 EGLKYIYGTFGG
-464 GAFAQARALTG
+464 TSGFYNSQTPALSG

-481 TVEYIGGD
+481 TVVYIADGAFGGT
-489 AFSYTE
+489 A
-495 LSGELI
+495 LSGEVV
-501 LPEHMIYLGDRAFGF
+501 LPEKMIYLGNNAFGG
-516 CKFLTGRIHI
+516 CEFLTGRIHI
-526 PDGLDEVNAAW
+526 PEGLDVLNKAFAPNM
-537 WGTNITGVAVIPQ
+537 TAKVVQIPQ
-550 GVKRIN
+550 GIKKVN
-556 GIGCVVSDIIIP
+556 GIGGKPASVIFP
-568 EGVEEIKGPIAS
+568 EGVEVIGNEAFWGVS
-580 ADMPLFRGIYSDRL
+580 SLQGDL
-594 YDFLTNDIKL
+594 KL
-604 PKTLTKMCDWA
+604 PSTIKTIGRVA
-615 FGSAQMKHVS
+615 FSGTNISHVS
-625 LPEGLEFIET
+625 LPENLEVIYDNTFSDCK
-635 RAFERC
+635 F
-641 NLQDTLTIPSTVI
+641 LQDTLTIPSSVI
-654 QIKEGAFED
+654 RIEENAFAGCEKLDALIIPKGVEEIKGGAF
-663 NEKLAAVILPKGLEE
+663 G
-678 IEGSAFRGCHS
+678 GCHS

-713 NECALVVPEGSVDA
+713 NECALVVPEGSVNA

-744 NFVCRPMQ
+744 NFICRPMQ
-752 AKLLNKSNTRTI
+752 AKLLNKGNTRTI

-769 GNWKI
+769 GNWEI

-781 HPSKTSGFKKTE
+781 HPSMTSGFKKTE
-793 LTVTIDAL
+793 MTVTIDAL
-801 AHGSADREGSIIF
+801 ARGSADREGSIIF
-814 TLTDKTDAGG
+814 TLKDKTDDDGN
-824 KAITC
+824 AITC
-829 DYKVKQFNY
+829 DYKVRQFNY
-838 EYEEDGQAQLQKA
+838 EYDEDGQAQLQKA
-851 TKGTGINI
+851 TKGKGINI

-877 EDMKEGME
+877 QDMKEGME

-902 YADFAL
+902 YADFAM

-936 RLGIK
+936 RLGIN
-941 DIDVFNYVLNDVVN
+941 DADVFNYVLNDVTG
-955 SAITDANVNQSLIIC
+955 SAITSRNVDQSLIIC
-970 VPNDNAYEGVTA
+970 VPNDDAYEGVTA
-982 LYGSGAAIAF
+982 MYSSGAAIAF

-1022 EYVYHRDNIWTCSC
+1022 EYIYHRDNIWTCPC
-1036 ICCAHADHVAADKT
+1036 ICCAHADHVAADKA

>member
-1 MKRYLINRFIIHC
+1 MITRNISCFAA
-14 PLFFSL
+14 
-20 VLLLTTG
+20 VLLLAG
-27 CSEHESLQQDT
+27 CSEHESLQQDA

-79 NAVALNAEGNHADNV
+79 NAVALKAEGNHADNV

-100 SSGLWAGAYD
+100 ESGLWTGAYD

-117 TSVDAYSYYPFSS
+117 TSVDAYSYYPFNS
-130 SLSSVDAFPLTIR
+130 SLSSVEAFPVTIR
-143 DKQQGEADGEALS
+143 EKQLGEAEGEVLS

-180 HQHVMAG
+180 HQHLMAG

-217 NAQVNLS
+217 NAQINLS

-233 MVKTIIPQQNGSVW
+233 TVKTIIPQQTGSVW

-252 PQAIAANKTLLNI
+252 PQTIAANKVLLNI

-281 LQPGKLHKFT
+281 LQLGKLHKFT
-291 IKVDKREPSGD
+291 IKVDKREPSGE
-302 YAFSLISE
+302 YEFSLISE

-323 GAAREYITINVDEGE
+323 GAAREYITINVEEGE
-338 YLGDIIDQMGIDP
+338 YLGDIIESMKLDP
-351 KEVINLKL
+351 SEIVNLKL

-365 SGSFD
+365 NRSFD
-370 YIRENLTNLEA
+370 FIKNDMKSIEA
-381 INMKTLRTKD
+381 LNMKDLRTKGI
-391 QYTFRWEG
+391 TTRRWEG
-399 GWGEPPYGMKTHND
+399 GWGDPPYGLPIVAD
-413 DYIPFEAFDRMLFL
+413 DWLPSMYGLYYL
-427 SYLVLPDSL
+427 SYVTWPDSI
-436 KGISGRAFNQTNL
+436 KGICSFSACNL
-449 HGSLILP
+449 RGSLIFPEGLEYI
-456 DGLKYIGG
+456 DGDFGG
-464 GAFAQARALTG
+464 TSGFYDSQTQALSG

-481 TVEYIGGD
+481 TVKYIADG
-489 AFSYTE
+489 AFKETA
-495 LSGELI
+495 LSGEVV
-501 LPEHMIYLGDRAFGF
+501 LPERMIYLGDNAFGG
-516 CKFLTGRIHI
+516 CEFLTGQIHI
-526 PDGLDEVNAAW
+526 PEGLDVVNKAFAPNM
-537 WGTNITGVAVIPQ
+537 TAKVVKIPQ
-550 GVKRIN
+550 GVKKVN
-556 GIGCVVSDIIIP
+556 GLGGQPASIIFP
-568 EGVEEIKGPIAS
+568 EGVEEIGGDAFNGMS
-580 ADMPLFRGIYSDRL
+580 SLCG
-594 YDFLTNDIKL
+594 DISL
-604 PKTLTKMCDWA
+604 PSTLRKIDHGA
-615 FGSAQMKHVS
+615 FAGTRISHVG
-625 LPEGLEFIET
+625 LPEGLEMIIESSF
-635 RAFERC
+635 RGCRY
-641 NLQDTLTIPSTVI
+641 LQDTLYIPSSVI
-654 QIKEGAFED
+654 QIQHDAFNEC
-663 NEKLAAVILPKGLEE
+663 EKLEAVILPKNLQE
-678 IEGSAFRGCHS
+678 IKDGAFNGCRS
-689 LYYIQCLKPEPPVLA
+689 LYYVQCLNPEPPVLA
-704 GDAFNGVEK
+704 GNAFNGVEK

-727 YRNAE
+727 YRNAA

-774 TSCPDWI
+774 SSCPDWI

-793 LTVTIDAL
+793 MTVTIDAL

-814 TLTDKTDAGG
+814 TLTDKTDGDG
-824 KAITC
+824 NAITC
-829 DYKVKQFNY
+829 DYKVKQFDY
-838 EYEEDGQAQLQKA
+838 EYDEDGQTQLQKA
-851 TKGTGINI
+851 MKGKGINI

-872 KGSFL
+872 TGSFF

-902 YADFAL
+902 YADFAM

-941 DIDVFNYVLNDVVN
+941 DIDVFNYVLNDVAN

-970 VPNDNAYEGVTA
+970 VPNDDAYEGVTA
-982 LYGSGAAIAF
+982 MYSSGAAIAF
-992 VPHSRFDYPNDYR
+992 VPHSRYDYPNDYR

-1022 EYVYHRDNIWTCSC
+1022 EYIYHRENIWNCPC
-1036 ICCAHADHVAADKT
+1036 VCCAHAEHVAADKT

-1058 LNGKYKEIDWTH
+1058 LNGRYKEIDWTH

-1090 GRGIYRS
+1090 GQGIYRS

-1106 VPYYNTISRQAIV
+1106 VPYYSTISRQAIV

>member
-1 MKRYLINRFIIHC
+1 MNSQKIKRNISCFAA
-14 PLFFSL
+14 
-20 VLLLTTG
+20 VLLLAG

-47 GEVQQE
+47 GEVRQE

-73 VNRDGG
+73 VNRDEG
-79 NAVALNAEGNHADNV
+79 NAVALSAEGNHADNV

-100 SSGLWAGAYD
+100 SSGLWTGAYD
-110 LYWKDLS
+110 LYWKDLR

-192 EQGSGFTADSWN
+192 EQGSGFTTDSWSA
-204 TLQKV
+204 LQKI

-224 TGTVSLADE
+224 TGAVSLADE
-233 MVKTIIPQQNGSVW
+233 TVKTIIPQQNGSVW

-252 PQAIAANKTLLNI
+252 PQTIAANTLLLSV

-270 SYEFKRSSQTT
+270 SYEFKRSSQTI

-302 YAFSLISE
+302 YEFTLISE

-323 GAAREYITINVDEGE
+323 GAAREYITINVEEGE
-338 YLGDIIDQMGIDP
+338 YLGDIIEGMKLDP
-351 KEVINLKL
+351 AEIVNLKL
-359 TGTIVG
+359 TGTIKG
-365 SGSFD
+365 NQSFD
-370 YIRENLTNLEA
+370 YIMEKMKGIEA
-381 INMKTLRTKD
+381 LNMKELRTKD
-391 QYTFRWEG
+391 IRIRYWES
-399 GWGEPPYGMKTHND
+399 GWGDIPYGFKEVD
-413 DYIPFEAFDRMLFL
+413 DDWIPSMNMMYYL
-427 SYLVLPDSL
+427 SYIVWPDSV
-436 KGISGRAFNQTNL
+436 KGICSFEGSNL
-449 HGSLILP
+449 RGSLIFP
-456 DGLKYIGG
+456 EGLKYIYGTFGG
-464 GAFAQARALTG
+464 TSGFYNSQTPALSG

-481 TVEYIGGD
+481 TVVYIADGAFGGT
-489 AFSYTE
+489 A
-495 LSGELI
+495 LSGEVV
-501 LPEHMIYLGDRAFGF
+501 LPEKMIYLGNNAFGG
-516 CKFLTGRIHI
+516 CEFLTGRIHI
-526 PDGLDEVNAAW
+526 PEGLDVLNKAFAPNM
-537 WGTNITGVAVIPQ
+537 TAKVVQIPQ
-550 GVKRIN
+550 GIKKVN
-556 GIGCVVSDIIIP
+556 GIGGKPASVIFP
-568 EGVEEIKGPIAS
+568 EGVEVIGNEAFWGVS
-580 ADMPLFRGIYSDRL
+580 SLQGDL
-594 YDFLTNDIKL
+594 KL
-604 PKTLTKMCDWA
+604 PSTIKTIGRVA
-615 FGSAQMKHVS
+615 FSGTNISHVS
-625 LPEGLEFIET
+625 LPENLEVIYDNTFSDCK
-635 RAFERC
+635 F
-641 NLQDTLTIPSTVI
+641 LQDTLTIPSSVI
-654 QIKEGAFED
+654 RIEENAFAGCEKLDALIIPKGVEEIKGGAF
-663 NEKLAAVILPKGLEE
+663 G
-678 IEGSAFRGCHS
+678 GCHS

-704 GDAFNGVEK
+704 SDAFNGVEK
-713 NECALVVPEGSVDA
+713 NECALVVPEGSVNA

-744 NFVCRPMQ
+744 NFICRPMQ
-752 AKLLNKSNTRTI
+752 AKLLNKGNTRTI

-769 GNWKI
+769 GNWEI

-781 HPSKTSGFKKTE
+781 HPSMTSGFKKTE
-793 LTVTIDAL
+793 MTVTIDAL
-801 AHGSADREGSIIF
+801 ARGSADREGSIIF
-814 TLTDKTDAGG
+814 TLKDKTDDDGN
-824 KAITC
+824 AITC
-829 DYKVKQFNY
+829 DYKVRQFNY
-838 EYEEDGQAQLQKA
+838 EYDEDGQAQLQKA
-851 TKGTGINI
+851 TKGKGINI

-877 EDMKEGME
+877 QDMKEGME

-902 YADFAL
+902 YADFAM

-936 RLGIK
+936 RLGIN
-941 DIDVFNYVLNDVVN
+941 DADVFNYVLNDVTG
-955 SAITDANVNQSLIIC
+955 SAITSRNVDQSLIIC
-970 VPNDNAYEGVTA
+970 VPNDDAYEGVTA
-982 LYGSGAAIAF
+982 MYSSGAAIAF

-1022 EYVYHRDNIWTCSC
+1022 EYIYHRDNIWTCPC
-1036 ICCAHADHVAADKT
+1036 ICCAHADHVAADKA

>member
-20 VLLLTTG
+20 ALLLTTG

-79 NAVALNAEGNHADNV
+79 NAVALSAEGNHADNV

-100 SSGLWAGAYD
+100 SSGLWTGAYD

-130 SLSSVDAFPLTIR
+130 SLSSVDAFPVTIR

-192 EQGSGFTADSWN
+192 EQGSGFTEDNWSA
-204 TLQKV
+204 LQKI

-224 TGTVSLADE
+224 TGAVSLADE
-233 MVKTIIPQQNGSVW
+233 TVKTIIPQQNGPVW

-302 YAFSLISE
+302 YEFSLISE

-323 GAAREYITINVDEGE
+323 GAAREYITVNVEEGE
-338 YLGDIIDQMGIDP
+338 YLGDIVELMGIDP

-449 HGSLILP
+449 RSSLILP

-464 GAFAQARALTG
+464 EAFAQARALTG

-481 TVEYIGGD
+481 TVEYIGDG
-489 AFSYTE
+489 AFSSTE

-501 LPEHMIYLGDRAFGF
+501 LPEHMIFLGSNVFRD
-516 CKFLTGRIHI
+516 CQFLRGQIHI
-526 PDGLDEVNAAW
+526 PEGLDELNTSFAPNMTAKV
-537 WGTNITGVAVIPQ
+537 VQIPQ
-550 GVKRIN
+550 GVKKIN
-556 GIGCVVSDIIIP
+556 GLGGKPSSVVIP
-568 EGVEEIKGPIAS
+568 EGVEEIGQYAFSNLPS
-580 ADMPLFRGIYSDRL
+580 LQG
-594 YDFLTNDIKL
+594 DIKI
-604 PKTLTKMCDWA
+604 PSTVRVIGGEA
-615 FGSAQMKHVS
+615 FVNTSISHVS
-625 LPEGLEFIET
+625 LPEGLEFIQGST
-635 RAFERC
+635 FYGCRY
-641 NLQDTLTIPSTVI
+641 LQDTITIPSTVI
-654 QIKEGAFED
+654 QIQSQAFHGC
-663 NEKLAAVILPKGLEE
+663 EKLNAVVLPKGLEE
-678 IEGSAFRGCHS
+678 IKEGAFENCRS
-689 LYYIQCLKPEPPVLA
+689 LYYVRCLNPVPPVLN
-704 GDAFNGVEK
+704 GSSFNGVEK

-793 LTVTIDAL
+793 MTVAIDAL
-801 AHGSADREGSIIF
+801 AHGSADREGSIVF
-814 TLTDKTDAGG
+814 TLTDKTDAEGN
-824 KAITC
+824 AITC

-838 EYEEDGQAQLQKA
+838 EYDEDSQTQLQKA
-851 TKGTGINI
+851 TKGKGINI

-872 KGSFL
+872 NGSFL
-877 EDMKEGME
+877 KDMKEGME

-902 YADFAL
+902 YADFAM

-936 RLGIK
+936 RLGIN
-941 DIDVFNYVLNDVVN
+941 DADVFNYVLNDVTG
-955 SAITDANVNQSLIIC
+955 SAITSGNVDQSLIIC
-970 VPNDNAYEGVTA
+970 VPNDDAYEGVTA
-982 LYGSGAAIAF
+982 MYGSGAAIAF

-1022 EYVYHRDNIWTCSC
+1022 EYVYHRENIWACPC
-1036 ICCAHADHVAADKT
+1036 ICCAHADHVTADKA

-1070 LIFDSRYGDI
+1070 LIFDPRYGDI

-1181 GNR
+1181 GKR

>member
-20 VLLLTTG
+20 ALLLTTG

-79 NAVALNAEGNHADNV
+79 NAVALSAEGNHADNV

-100 SSGLWAGAYD
+100 SSGLWTGAYD

-130 SLSSVDAFPLTIR
+130 SLSSVDAFPVTIR

-192 EQGSGFTADSWN
+192 EQGSGFTEDNWSA
-204 TLQKV
+204 LQKI

-224 TGTVSLADE
+224 TGAVSLADE
-233 MVKTIIPQQNGSVW
+233 TVKTIIPQQNGPVW

-252 PQAIAANKTLLNI
+252 PQTIAANTLLLNI

-270 SYEFKRSSQTT
+270 SYEFKRSSQTI

-302 YAFSLISE
+302 YEFSLISE

-323 GAAREYITINVDEGE
+323 GAAREYITVNVEEGE
-338 YLGDIIDQMGIDP
+338 YLGDIVELMGIDP

-449 HGSLILP
+449 RGSLILP

-464 GAFAQARALTG
+464 EAFAQARALTG

-481 TVEYIGGD
+481 TVEYIGDG
-489 AFSYTE
+489 AFSSTE

-501 LPEHMIYLGDRAFGF
+501 LPEHMIFLGSNVFRD
-516 CKFLTGRIHI
+516 CQFLRGQIHI
-526 PDGLDEVNAAW
+526 PEGLDELNTSFAPNMTAKV
-537 WGTNITGVAVIPQ
+537 VQIPQ
-550 GVKRIN
+550 GVKKIN
-556 GIGCVVSDIIIP
+556 GLGGKPSSVVIP
-568 EGVEEIKGPIAS
+568 EGVEEIGQYAFSNLPS
-580 ADMPLFRGIYSDRL
+580 LQG
-594 YDFLTNDIKL
+594 DIKI
-604 PKTLTKMCDWA
+604 PSTVRVIGGEA
-615 FGSAQMKHVS
+615 FVNTSISHVS
-625 LPEGLEFIET
+625 LPEGLEFIQGST
-635 RAFERC
+635 FYGCRY
-641 NLQDTLTIPSTVI
+641 LQDTITIPSTVMQI
-654 QIKEGAFED
+654 QSQAFHGC
-663 NEKLAAVILPKGLEE
+663 EKLNAVVLPKGLEE
-678 IEGSAFRGCHS
+678 IKEGAFENCRS
-689 LYYIQCLKPEPPVLA
+689 LYYVRCLNPVPPVLN
-704 GDAFNGVEK
+704 GSSFNGVEK

-793 LTVTIDAL
+793 MTVAIDAL
-801 AHGSADREGSIIF
+801 AHGSADREGSIVF
-814 TLTDKTDAGG
+814 TLTDKTDAEGN
-824 KAITC
+824 AITC

-838 EYEEDGQAQLQKA
+838 EYDEDSQTQLQKA
-851 TKGTGINI
+851 TKGKGINI

-872 KGSFL
+872 NGSFL
-877 EDMKEGME
+877 KDMKEGME

-902 YADFAL
+902 YADFAM

-936 RLGIK
+936 RLGIN
-941 DIDVFNYVLNDVVN
+941 DADVFNYVLNDVTG
-955 SAITDANVNQSLIIC
+955 SAITSGNVDQSLIIC
-970 VPNDNAYEGVTA
+970 VPNDDAYEGMTA
-982 LYGSGAAIAF
+982 MYSSGAAVAF

-1022 EYVYHRDNIWTCSC
+1022 EYVYHRENIWTCPC
-1036 ICCAHADHVAADKT
+1036 ICCAHADHVTADKA

-1070 LIFDSRYGDI
+1070 LIFDPRYGDI

-1181 GNR
+1181 GKR

>member
-1 MKRYLINRFIIHC
+1 MNSQKITRNIFCLAA
-14 PLFFSL
+14 
-20 VLLLTTG
+20 VLLLAG

-79 NAVALNAEGNHADNV
+79 NAVALKAEGNHADNV

-100 SSGLWAGAYD
+100 ASGLWTGAYD

-117 TSVDAYSYYPFSS
+117 TSVDAYSYYPFNS
-130 SLSSVDAFPLTIR
+130 SLSSVEAFSVAIR
-143 DKQQGEADGEALS
+143 EKQQSVADGEVLS
-156 GYEASDF
+156 GYEASDI

-174 NTINLK
+174 NTIHLK

-224 TGTVSLADE
+224 TGAVSLADE
-233 MVKTIIPQQNGSVW
+233 TVKTIIPQQNGSVW

-252 PQAIAANKTLLNI
+252 PQTIAANKRLLNI

-281 LQPGKLHKFT
+281 LLSGKLHKFT
-291 IKVDKREPSGD
+291 IKVDKREPAGD
-302 YAFSLISE
+302 YEFTLISE

-323 GAAREYITINVDEGE
+323 GAAREYITINVNEGE
-338 YLGDIIDQMGIDP
+338 YIGDVVERMNLDP
-351 KEVINLKL
+351 KEIINLKL
-359 TGTIVG
+359 TGVILG
-365 SGSFD
+365 SQSFD
-370 YIRENLTNLEA
+370 YIHKNMENLVA
-381 INMKTLRTKD
+381 INMKTLRTKN
-391 QYTFRWEG
+391 QYTFRWQG
-399 GWGEPPYGMKTHND
+399 GWGDIPYGLKDYND
-413 DYIPFEAFDRMLFL
+413 DYIPFEAFDRMWYL
-427 SYLVLPDSL
+427 SYLILPDSL

-449 HGSLILP
+449 RGSLILP
-456 DGLKYIGG
+456 YGLKYIGG
-464 GAFAQARALTG
+464 EAFAQVRALTG

-481 TVEYIGGD
+481 TVEYIGDG
-489 AFSYTE
+489 AFCYTE
-495 LSGELI
+495 LSGEVV
-501 LPEHMIYLGDRAFGF
+501 LPEHMNFLGGNVFKE
-516 CKFLTGRIHI
+516 CKFLTGQIHI
-526 PDGLDEVNAAW
+526 PEGLDELNTSFAPNMTAKV
-537 WGTNITGVAVIPQ
+537 VQIPQ
-550 GVKRIN
+550 GVKKVK
-556 GIGCVVSDIIIP
+556 GLGGQPASVVIP
-568 EGVEEIKGPIAS
+568 EGVEEIGQYAFSNLPS
-580 ADMPLFRGIYSDRL
+580 LQG
-594 YDFLTNDIKL
+594 DIKI
-604 PKTLTKMCDWA
+604 PSTVRVIGGEA
-615 FGSAQMKHVS
+615 FVNTSISHIS
-625 LPEGLEFIET
+625 LPEGLEFIQGST
-635 RAFERC
+635 FYGCRY
-641 NLQDTLTIPSTVI
+641 LQDTITIPSTVI
-654 QIKEGAFED
+654 QIQSHAFHDCEKLNAVVLPKRLEEIKEGAFE
-663 NEKLAAVILPKGLEE
+663 NC
-678 IEGSAFRGCHS
+678 RS
-689 LYYIQCLKPEPPVLA
+689 LYYVQCLNPEPPILNSSS
-704 GDAFNGVEK
+704 FNGVEK

-727 YRNAE
+727 YRNAV
-732 GWKEFKRISAYQ
+732 GWKEFKRISAYR